1 MEESKTSKNEN
12 HEPKKNAW
20 AFSEESKAVKVITN
34 QTLKARNDK
43 SIKEI
48 GTNSPNKN
56 TSKKNKQN
64 DICIE
69 KTEVKSCKV
78 NAASV
83 PGPKDL
89 GLVLRDQ
96 SHCKAKKSPS
106 SPVKAEKLPVSQAKV
121 ERAPILQAKAEK
133 SPKSPNSPVKT
144 EKASSLQATAAEK
157 TLNSQR
163 KAEKAPGSQMKSEK
177 VPSLPTEAEKVP
189 GLLLKENMGQTE
201 LQKIGKKIPS
211 PITSLDKVNI
221 GVAEGIKSALENSQ
235 PPQKQQT
242 CTDNTGDSDDSAS
255 GTEDISDDL
264 SKTKNDESNKENSSE
279 MDYLEN
285 ATVIDESTLT
295 PEQRL
300 GLKQAEER
308 LERDHIFRLEK
319 RSPEYTNCRYLCKL
333 CLIHIENIQGAHK
346 HIKEKRHKKNILEKQ
361 EESELRSLPPPSPAH
376 LAALSVAV
384 IELAKEQGIT
394 DDDLRVRQE
403 IVEEMSKV
411 VTAFLPE
418 CSLRLYGS
426 SLTKFALKS
435 SDVNIDIKFPPKMN
449 HPDLLI
455 QVLGILKKS
464 VLYLDV
470 ESDFH
475 AKVPVVVCR
484 DRKSGLLCRV
494 SAGNDMACLTTD
506 LLAALG
512 KMEPVFIPLVLAFRY
527 WAKLC
532 YIDSQT
538 DGGIPSY
545 CFALMVMFFLQQRKH
560 PLLPCLL
567 GSWIEGFDP
576 KRMDD
581 FQLKGIVEEKFV
593 KWEYN
598 SSSATEKNSIAEEN
612 KAKADQPKDDTK
624 KTETDNQ
631 SNAMKEKHGKS
642 PLTLETPNQVSLG
655 QLWLELLKFYTLDFA
670 LEEYVICV
678 RIQDILTR
686 ENKNW
691 PKRRIAIEDPFSVKR
706 NVARSLN
713 SQLVY
718 EYVVERF
725 RAAYR
730 YFACPQR
737 KGGNKSSVDSMKKE
751 KGKISNK
758 KPMKSDHM
766 ASACCILL
774 GESTEKINAEGGQPG
789 KYDEVECTS
798 QRCITEDDNLL
809 INELDLSEHGQE
821 SSPLSTNEGS
831 ELAPKSIKKQDVLAP
846 SETCL
851 KKECSQCNCVVY
863 KSPEPDESAGTDCR
877 SDLERESS
885 HTCYTCTDTST
896 TSCNCKATEDAS
908 DLNDDDSHPTQELYY
923 VFDKFILTSGK
934 PPTIVCSI
942 CKKDGHSKNDCPED
956 FRKIDLKPLPPMT
969 NRFREILDLV
979 CKRCFDELSPP
990 FSEQHNREQILI
1002 GLEKFIQK
1010 EYDEKARLCLFGS
1023 SKNGFGFRDSDLDIC
1038 MTLEGHENAEKLN
1051 CKEIIENLAKILKRH
1066 PGLRNIL
1073 PITTAK
1079 VPIVKFEHRRSGL
1092 EGDISLYNTLAQHN
1106 TRMLATYAAIDPR
1119 VQYLG
1124 YTMKVFAKRC
1134 DIGDASRGSLSSYA
1148 YILMVLYFLQQRKPP
1163 VIPVLQEIFD
1173 GKQIPQRM
1181 VDGWNAFFFDKTEE
1195 LKKRLPSLGKNTE
1208 TLGELWLGL
1217 LRFYTE
1223 EFDFKEYVISIRQK
1237 KLLTTFE
1244 KQWTSKCIAIE
1255 DPFDLNH
1262 NLGAGVSRKMTNF
1275 IMKAFIN
1282 GRKLFGTP
1290 FYPLIG
1296 REAEYFFDS
1305 RVLTDGELAPN
1316 DRCCRVCG
1324 KIGHYMKDCPKR
1336 RSSLLFR
1343 LKKKDSEEEKEGN
1356 EEEKDSRDLV
1366 DPRDLHDTRDF
1377 RDPRDLRCFICGDA
1391 GHVRRECPEVK
1402 LARQRNS
1409 SVAAAQLVRNLVN
1422 AQQVAGSSQ
1431 QQGDQSIRTRQS
1443 SECSDS
1449 PSYSPQPQPFP
1460 QNSSQSTAITQAPS
1474 QPGSQPKLGPP
1485 QQGAQPPHQVQM
1497 PMYNFP
1503 QSPPTQYSPMHNMGL
1518 LPMHPLQ
1525 IPAPSWP
1532 IHGPVIHSAPGSA
1545 PSNIGL
1551 NDPSII
1557 FAQPAA
1563 RPVAIPSSSHDG
1575 HWPRTVAP
1583 NSLVNNGTVG
1593 NSEPGFPGLNP
1604 PIPWEHA
1611 PRPHFPLVPASWPY
1625 GLHQNFMHQ
1634 GNARFQHNKPFYTQ
1648 GTIAYIFVNG
1658 LDGFC
1663 SGSRSLCKSQDLRV
1677 KIYEFSKHL
1686 LREHTCYVSDCAWCL
1701 LLKN

>member
-1 MEESKTSKNEN
+1 MEESKTSENEN

-20 AFSEESKAVKVITN
+20 ALSEESKAVKFITN

-48 GTNSPNKN
+48 GTNSPNRN
-56 TSKKNKQN
+56 SSKKNKQN

-96 SHCKAKKSPS
+96 SHCKAKKSPN
-106 SPVKAEKLPVSQAKV
+106 SPVKAEKVPVSQAKV
-121 ERAPILQAKAEK
+121 ERAPSLQAKTEK
-133 SPKSPNSPVKT
+133 SPKSLNSPVKT
-144 EKASSLQATAAEK
+144 EKAPSSQATAAEK

-163 KAEKAPGSQMKSEK
+163 RAEKAPGSQMKSEK
-177 VPSLPTEAEKVP
+177 VPSLPAEAEKVP
-189 GLLLKENMGQTE
+189 ILLLKENMRQTE
-201 LQKIGKKIPS
+201 LQLIGKKIPS
-211 PITSLDKVNI
+211 SFTSLDKVNI
-221 GVAEGIKSALENSQ
+221 DVAEGEKSAHENSQ
-235 PPQKQQT
+235 QSQKQRT

-264 SKTKNDESNKENSSE
+264 SKMKNDESNKENSSE

-319 RSPEYTNCRYLCKL
+319 
-333 CLIHIENIQGAHK
+333 
-346 HIKEKRHKKNILEKQ
+346 EKQ
-361 EESELRSLPPPSPAH
+361 EESELRSLPPPSLAH

-411 VTAFLPE
+411 ITAFLPE

-464 VLYLDV
+464 VLYVDV

-475 AKVPVVVCR
+475 AKVPVVVCK

-512 KMEPVFIPLVLAFRY
+512 KMEPVFTPLALAFRY

-545 CFALMVMFFLQQRKH
+545 CFALMVMFFLQQRKP

-642 PLTLETPNQVSLG
+642 PLTLGTPNQVSLG

-691 PKRRIAIEDPFSVKR
+691 PKRRIAIEDPFSIKR

-725 RAAYR
+725 RATYR

-737 KGGNKSSVDSMKKE
+737 KGENKPTVDSMKKE

-758 KPMKSDHM
+758 KPVKSENM
-766 ASACCILL
+766 ASSCCILL
-774 GESTEKINAEGGQPG
+774 GESTEKISAERGQPD
-789 KYDEVECTS
+789 KYEEMECTS

-809 INELDLSEHGQE
+809 INELDLAEHGQE
-821 SSPLSTNEGS
+821 SSSLSTSESS
-831 ELAPKSIKKQDVLAP
+831 ELEPKSIKKQDVLVP
-846 SETCL
+846 SETCF
-851 KKECSQCNCVVY
+851 KKELTQCNCIDC
-863 KSPEPDESAGTDCR
+863 KSPEPDESAGTGCR
-877 SDLERESS
+877 SNLETESS
-885 HTCYTCTDTST
+885 HHILCTDTSA

-908 DLNDDDSHPTQELYY
+908 DLNDDDNHPTQELYF

-942 CKKDGHSKNDCPED
+942 CKKDGHSKNDCPDD

-1356 EEEKDSRDLV
+1356 EEEKDSRDLL

-1422 AQQVAGSSQ
+1422 AQQVAGSAQ

-1460 QNSSQSTAITQAPS
+1460 QNSTQSTAITQPPS
-1474 QPGSQPKLGPP
+1474 QPGSQSKLGPP

-1503 QSPPTQYSPMHNMGL
+1503 QSPPAQYSPMHNMGL

-1634 GNARFQHNKPFYTQ
+1634 GNARFQPNKPFYTQ
-1648 GTIAYIFVNG
+1648 AGLPMHSNQPILLSQGYPYLNVSYIQQ
-1658 LDGFC
+1658 
-1663 SGSRSLCKSQDLRV
+1663 K
-1677 KIYEFSKHL
+1677 K
-1686 LREHTCYVSDCAWCL
+1686 
-1701 LLKN
+1701 

>member
-1 MEESKTSKNEN
+1 MEDSKASKNEN

-20 AFSEESKAVKVITN
+20 AISN
-34 QTLKARNDK
+34 QTLKTRNDK

-48 GTNSPNKN
+48 GTSSPNKN
-56 TSKKNKQN
+56 SSKKNKQN

-69 KTEVKSCKV
+69 KTEAKSCKV
-78 NAASV
+78 NAANV
-83 PGPKDL
+83 AIPKDL

-96 SHCKAKKSPS
+96 SHCKTKKSPN
-106 SPVKAEKLPVSQAKV
+106 SPVKAEKIPVS
-121 ERAPILQAKAEK
+121 QAKAEK

-144 EKASSLQATAAEK
+144 EKTPSSQATATEK
-157 TLNSQR
+157 ALSSQR
-163 KAEKAPGSQMKSEK
+163 KTEKVPSSQMKSEK
-177 VPSLPTEAEKVP
+177 VLGSPVEPEKVP
-189 GLLLKENMGQTE
+189 SLLSKENMRRTE
-201 LQKIGKKIPS
+201 LQQIGKKIPS
-211 PITSLDKVNI
+211 SFTSLDKVNI
-221 GVAEGIKSALENSQ
+221 DVVEGGKSVLENS
-235 PPQKQQT
+235 PLSQKQQA
-242 CTDNTGDSDDSAS
+242 CADNTGDSDDSAS
-255 GTEDISDDL
+255 GIEDIADDL
-264 SKTKNDESNKENSSE
+264 SKMKNDDSNKENSSE

-285 ATVIDESTLT
+285 ATVIDESALT

-361 EESELRSLPPPSPAH
+361 EESELRSLPPPTPAH

-384 IELAKEQGIT
+384 IELAKEHGIT

-411 VTAFLPE
+411 ITTFLPE

-426 SLTKFALKS
+426 SLTKFALKN
-435 SDVNIDIKFPPKMN
+435 SDVNIDIKFPPRMN

-464 VLYLDV
+464 VLYIDV

-475 AKVPVVVCR
+475 AKVPVVVCK

-512 KMEPVFIPLVLAFRY
+512 KMEPVFTPLVLAFRY

-545 CFALMVMFFLQQRKH
+545 CFALMVMFFLQQRKP

-642 PLTLETPNQVSLG
+642 PLTLGTPNQVSLG

-737 KGGNKSSVDSMKKE
+737 KGGNKSVDSMKKE

-758 KPMKSDHM
+758 KSVKSDNM
-766 ASACCILL
+766 ASNCCILL
-774 GESTEKINAEGGQPG
+774 GESTEKINAGRGQPD
-789 KYDEVECTS
+789 KYEMECTS
-798 QRCITEDDNLL
+798 QRCITEDDSLL
-809 INELDLSEHGQE
+809 VNELALAELGRE
-821 SSPLSTNEGS
+821 SSCLSTSKDS
-831 ELAPKSIKKQDVLAP
+831 ELEPKSIKKQDDLAP

-851 KKECSQCNCVVY
+851 KKELSQCNCIDY
-863 KSPEPDESAGTDCR
+863 KSPDPSESAVTDCR
-877 SDLERESS
+877 SNTETESS
-885 HTCYTCTDTST
+885 HQIVSTDTSA

-908 DLNDDDSHPTQELYY
+908 DLNDDDNHPTQELYY

-1336 RSSLLFR
+1336 RR
-1343 LKKKDSEEEKEGN
+1343 LKKKDSEEEKDGN

-1366 DPRDLHDTRDF
+1366 DPRDLHDSREF

-1422 AQQVAGSSQ
+1422 AQQVAGSAQ

-1460 QNSSQSTAITQAPS
+1460 QNTSQSAAITQSPS

-1485 QQGAQPPHQVQM
+1485 QQGTQTPHQVQM

-1503 QSPPTQYSPMHNMGL
+1503 QSPPAQYSPMHNMGL

-1545 PSNIGL
+1545 PSNITL

-1563 RPVAIPSSSHDG
+1563 RPVAIPNSSHDG

-1583 NSLVNNGTVG
+1583 NSLVNN
-1593 NSEPGFPGLNP
+1593 EPGFPGLNP

-1634 GNARFQHNKPFYTQ
+1634 GNARFQPNKPFYTQ
-1648 GTIAYIFVNG
+1648 DRCATRR
-1658 LDGFC
+1658 C
-1663 SGSRSLCKSQDLRV
+1663 
-1677 KIYEFSKHL
+1677 
-1686 LREHTCYVSDCAWCL
+1686 RERCPHPPRGNVSE
-1701 LLKN
+1701 

>member
-1 MEESKTSKNEN
+1 N
-12 HEPKKNAW
+12 PK
-20 AFSEESKAVKVITN
+20 SSN
-34 QTLKARNDK
+34 QTLTLLND
-43 SIKEI
+43 
-48 GTNSPNKN
+48 
-56 TSKKNKQN
+56 
-64 DICIE
+64 D
-69 KTEVKSCKV
+69 
-78 NAASV
+78 
-83 PGPKDL
+83 
-89 GLVLRDQ
+89 
-96 SHCKAKKSPS
+96 
-106 SPVKAEKLPVSQAKV
+106 
-121 ERAPILQAKAEK
+121 
-133 SPKSPNSPVKT
+133 
-144 EKASSLQATAAEK
+144 
-157 TLNSQR
+157 
-163 KAEKAPGSQMKSEK
+163 
-177 VPSLPTEAEKVP
+177 
-189 GLLLKENMGQTE
+189 
-201 LQKIGKKIPS
+201 
-211 PITSLDKVNI
+211 
-221 GVAEGIKSALENSQ
+221 
-235 PPQKQQT
+235 
-242 CTDNTGDSDDSAS
+242 
-255 GTEDISDDL
+255 
-264 SKTKNDESNKENSSE
+264 SNKENSSE
-279 MDYLEN
+279 MEYLEN
-285 ATVIDESTLT
+285 ATVIDESALT

-361 EESELRSLPPPSPAH
+361 EESELRSLPPPTPAH

-384 IELAKEQGIT
+384 IELAKEHGIT

-411 VTAFLPE
+411 ITTFLPE

-426 SLTKFALKS
+426 SLTKFALKN
-435 SDVNIDIKFPPKMN
+435 SDVNIDIKFPPRVSNMKN
-449 HPDLLI
+449 LFLL
-455 QVLGILKKS
+455 
-464 VLYLDV
+464 LYIDV

-475 AKVPVVVCR
+475 AKVPVVVCK

-512 KMEPVFIPLVLAFRY
+512 KLEPVFTPLVLAFRY

-545 CFALMVMFFLQQRKH
+545 CFALMVMFFLQQRKP

-598 SSSATEKNSIAEEN
+598 SSS
-612 KAKADQPKDDTK
+612 
-624 KTETDNQ
+624 
-631 SNAMKEKHGKS
+631 S
-642 PLTLETPNQVSLG
+642 PLTLGTPNQVSLG

-737 KGGNKSSVDSMKKE
+737 KGGNKSTVNSMKKE

-758 KPMKSDHM
+758 KPVKSENM
-766 ASACCILL
+766 ASSCCILL
-774 GESTEKINAEGGQPG
+774 GESTEKINAERGQPD
-789 KYDEVECTS
+789 KYDEMECTS
-798 QRCITEDDNLL
+798 QRCITEDDSLL
-809 INELDLSEHGQE
+809 VNELDLAELGQE
-821 SSPLSTNEGS
+821 SCLSTGEGS
-831 ELAPKSIKKQDVLAP
+831 ELEPKSNKKQDDLAP

-851 KKECSQCNCVVY
+851 KKELSQCNCIDY
-863 KSPEPDESAGTDCR
+863 KSPDPDESVGTDCR
-877 SDLERESS
+877 LLDYFF
-885 HTCYTCTDTST
+885 T
-896 TSCNCKATEDAS
+896 
-908 DLNDDDSHPTQELYY
+908 
-923 VFDKFILTSGK
+923 F
-934 PPTIVCSI
+934 
-942 CKKDGHSKNDCPED
+942 D

-1010 EYDEKARLCLFGS
+1010 EYDGILCLFGS

-1343 LKKKDSEEEKEGN
+1343 LKKKDSEEEKDGN

-1366 DPRDLHDTRDF
+1366 DPRDLHDTREF

-1409 SVAAAQLVRNLVN
+1409 SVA
-1422 AQQVAGSSQ
+1422 G
-1431 QQGDQSIRTRQS
+1431 
-1443 SECSDS
+1443 
-1449 PSYSPQPQPFP
+1449 
-1460 QNSSQSTAITQAPS
+1460 
-1474 QPGSQPKLGPP
+1474 K
-1485 QQGAQPPHQVQM
+1485 
-1497 PMYNFP
+1497 
-1503 QSPPTQYSPMHNMGL
+1503 
-1518 LPMHPLQ
+1518 
-1525 IPAPSWP
+1525 
-1532 IHGPVIHSAPGSA
+1532 
-1545 PSNIGL
+1545 
-1551 NDPSII
+1551 
-1557 FAQPAA
+1557 
-1563 RPVAIPSSSHDG
+1563 
-1575 HWPRTVAP
+1575 
-1583 NSLVNNGTVG
+1583 
-1593 NSEPGFPGLNP
+1593 
-1604 PIPWEHA
+1604 
-1611 PRPHFPLVPASWPY
+1611 
-1625 GLHQNFMHQ
+1625 
-1634 GNARFQHNKPFYTQ
+1634 
-1648 GTIAYIFVNG
+1648 
-1658 LDGFC
+1658 
-1663 SGSRSLCKSQDLRV
+1663 
-1677 KIYEFSKHL
+1677 
-1686 LREHTCYVSDCAWCL
+1686 
-1701 LLKN
+1701 

>member
-221 GVAEGIKSALENSQ
+221 GVAEGVKSALENSQ

-567 GSWIEGFDP
+567 GSW
-576 KRMDD
+576 
-581 FQLKGIVEEKFV
+581 
-593 KWEYN
+593 
-598 SSSATEKNSIAEEN
+598 
-612 KAKADQPKDDTK
+612 
-624 KTETDNQ
+624 
-631 SNAMKEKHGKS
+631 S

-1066 PGLRNIL
+1066 SGLRNIL

-1336 RSSLLFR
+1336 RR

-1648 GTIAYIFVNG
+1648 DRCAARR
-1658 LDGFC
+1658 C
-1663 SGSRSLCKSQDLRV
+1663 
-1677 KIYEFSKHL
+1677 
-1686 LREHTCYVSDCAWCL
+1686 RERCPHPPRGNVSE
-1701 LLKN
+1701 

>member
-20 AFSEESKAVKVITN
+20 ALSEESKAVKVISN

-48 GTNSPNKN
+48 GTSSPSRNS
-56 TSKKNKQN
+56 SKKNKQN

-83 PGPKDL
+83 ASPKDL

-96 SHCKAKKSPS
+96 SHCKTKKSPN
-106 SPVKAEKLPVSQAKV
+106 SPVKAEKLPVSQAK
-121 ERAPILQAKAEK
+121 AEK
-133 SPKSPNSPVKT
+133 SPKSSNSPVKT
-144 EKASSLQATAAEK
+144 EKTSSSQAIAAEK
-157 TLNSQR
+157 ALSSQR
-163 KAEKAPGSQMKSEK
+163 KTEKVPIAQMKSEK
-177 VPSLPTEAEKVP
+177 VPGSLTEPEKAPSLP
-189 GLLLKENMGQTE
+189 LKENMRQIE
-201 LQKIGKKIPS
+201 LQQIGRKIPS
-211 PITSLDKVNI
+211 SFTSLDKVNI
-221 GVAEGIKSALENSQ
+221 DVVEGEKSALENSPQ
-235 PPQKQQT
+235 SQKQQA

-255 GTEDISDDL
+255 GIEDISDDL
-264 SKTKNDESNKENSSE
+264 SKMKNDESNKENSSE

-285 ATVIDESTLT
+285 ATVIDESALT

-384 IELAKEQGIT
+384 IELAKEHGIT

-411 VTAFLPE
+411 ITTFLPE

-435 SDVNIDIKFPPKMN
+435 SDVNIDIKFPPRMN

-464 VLYLDV
+464 VLYIDV

-475 AKVPVVVCR
+475 AKVPVVVCK

-512 KMEPVFIPLVLAFRY
+512 KTEPVFTPLVLAFRY

-545 CFALMVMFFLQQRKH
+545 CFALMVMFFLQQRKP

-567 GSWIEGFDP
+567 GSW
-576 KRMDD
+576 
-581 FQLKGIVEEKFV
+581 
-593 KWEYN
+593 
-598 SSSATEKNSIAEEN
+598 
-612 KAKADQPKDDTK
+612 
-624 KTETDNQ
+624 
-631 SNAMKEKHGKS
+631 S
-642 PLTLETPNQVSLG
+642 PLTLGTPNQVSLG

-737 KGGNKSSVDSMKKE
+737 KGGNKSTVDSMKKE

-758 KPMKSDHM
+758 KPVKSDNM
-766 ASACCILL
+766 ASSCCILH
-774 GESTEKINAEGGQPG
+774 GESTEKINAERGQPD
-789 KYDEVECTS
+789 KYDEMECTS
-798 QRCITEDDNLL
+798 QRCITEDDSLL
-809 INELDLSEHGQE
+809 VNELDLAELGQE
-821 SSPLSTNEGS
+821 SSSLSTSGGS
-831 ELAPKSIKKQDVLAP
+831 ELEPKSIKKQDDLAP

-851 KKECSQCNCVVY
+851 KKELSQCNCIGY
-863 KSPEPDESAGTDCR
+863 KSPAPDESSGTDCQ
-877 SDLERESS
+877 SNIETESS
-885 HTCYTCTDTST
+885 HQIVSTDTSA

-908 DLNDDDSHPTQELYY
+908 DFNDDDNHPTQELYY

-1343 LKKKDSEEEKEGN
+1343 LKKKDSEEEKDGN
-1356 EEEKDSRDLV
+1356 EEEKDSRDLL
-1366 DPRDLHDTRDF
+1366 DPRDLHDTREF

-1422 AQQVAGSSQ
+1422 AQQVAGSAQ
-1431 QQGDQSIRTRQS
+1431 QQGDQSVRTRQS

-1460 QNSSQSTAITQAPS
+1460 QNSSQSAAITQSPS

-1503 QSPPTQYSPMHNMGL
+1503 QSPPAQYSPMHNMGL

-1563 RPVAIPSSSHDG
+1563 RPVAIPNSSHDG

-1634 GNARFQHNKPFYTQ
+1634 GNARFQPNKPFYTQ
-1648 GTIAYIFVNG
+1648 AGLPMHSNQPILLSQGYPYLNVSYIQQ
-1658 LDGFC
+1658 
-1663 SGSRSLCKSQDLRV
+1663 K
-1677 KIYEFSKHL
+1677 K
-1686 LREHTCYVSDCAWCL
+1686 
-1701 LLKN
+1701 

>member
-1 MEESKTSKNEN
+1 MEEPKTSKNEN
-12 HEPKKNAW
+12 HEPKKNIIC
-20 AFSEESKAVKVITN
+20 EESKAVKVITN

-43 SIKEI
+43 SIKEF
-48 GTNSPNKN
+48 GTSSPNRN
-56 TSKKNKQN
+56 SNKKTKQN

-69 KTEVKSCKV
+69 KTDVKSCKV
-78 NAASV
+78 NASSV

-96 SHCKAKKSPS
+96 SHCKAKKLPNSP
-106 SPVKAEKLPVSQAKV
+106 
-121 ERAPILQAKAEK
+121 IKAEK
-133 SPKSPNSPVKT
+133 SSISQTKLEKVSTLQTKAERSPKSPHLPVKV
-144 EKASSLQATAAEK
+144 EK
-157 TLNSQR
+157 TLCSPAATIAAKVLNSQ
-163 KAEKAPGSQMKSEK
+163 KKEEKVSPSQMKSEK
-177 VPSLPTEAEKVP
+177 MFSSPAEPEKLPN
-189 GLLLKENMGQTE
+189 LLLKENIQQAE
-201 LQKIGKKIPS
+201 LQQSGKKVPS
-211 PITSLDKVNI
+211 SSTPVNKVNTEVVQGEKSLDK
-221 GVAEGIKSALENSQ
+221 
-235 PPQKQQT
+235 KQQT
-242 CTDNTGDSDDSAS
+242 RTDNTGDSDDSTS
-255 GTEDISDDL
+255 GIEDISDDL

-376 LAALSVAV
+376 LAALSTAV
-384 IELAKEQGIT
+384 VELAKEQGIT
-394 DDDLRVRQE
+394 DDDLKVRQE

-411 VTAFLPE
+411 ITAFLPE

-435 SDVNIDIKFPPKMN
+435 SDVNIDIKFPSKMN

-464 VLYLDV
+464 VLYIDV

-475 AKVPVVVCR
+475 AKVPVVVCK

-494 SAGNDMACLTTD
+494 SAGNDMACLTTE

-512 KMEPVFIPLVLAFRY
+512 KMEPVFTPLVLAFRY

-545 CFALMVMFFLQQRKH
+545 CFALMVMFFLQQRKP

-581 FQLKGIVEEKFV
+581 FQLKGIIEEKFV

-598 SSSATEKNSIAEEN
+598 SSCATEKNSVTDEN
-612 KAKADQPKDDTK
+612 KAKSDQPKDDTK
-624 KTETDNQ
+624 KTGTDNQ
-631 SNAMKEKHGKS
+631 SYAMKEKHGKS
-642 PLTLETPNQVSLG
+642 PLTLEIPNPVSLG

-678 RIQDILTR
+678 RIQDIITR

-691 PKRRIAIEDPFSVKR
+691 PKRRIAIEDPYSFKR

-737 KGGNKSSVDSMKKE
+737 KGGNKSTVDFKKKE
-751 KGKISNK
+751 KGKIISK
-758 KPMKSDHM
+758 KPVKSDSM
-766 ASACCILL
+766 ATNCCILH
-774 GESTEKINAEGGQPG
+774 GENTEKVHAERGQPD
-789 KYDEVECTS
+789 KYDEMESTS
-798 QRCITEDDNLL
+798 QRCIIDNDNLL
-809 INELDLSEHGQE
+809 ANDRSLPDHGQE
-821 SSPLSTNEGS
+821 SSLTTASKRS
-831 ELAPKSIKKQDVLAP
+831 ELEPKSVMKQGDLAP
-846 SETCL
+846 SETL
-851 KKECSQCNCVVY
+851 KKELSQCNCSGSPDPD
-863 KSPEPDESAGTDCR
+863 KSARMDSR
-877 SDLERESS
+877 SNLETKSS
-885 HTCYTCTDTST
+885 HQIVCTDITT
-896 TSCNCKATEDAS
+896 TSCNCKTAEVTF
-908 DLNDDDSHPTQELYY
+908 DLNDDENLPSQELHY

-1002 GLEKFIQK
+1002 GLEKFIQR

-1051 CKEIIENLAKILKRH
+1051 CKEIIESLAKILKRH

-1208 TLGELWLGL
+1208 SLGELWLGL

-1336 RSSLLFR
+1336 KSSLLFR

-1356 EEEKDSRDLV
+1356 EEEKDSRDVL
-1366 DPRDLHDTRDF
+1366 DS

-1391 GHVRRECPEVK
+1391 GHIRRECPEVK

-1422 AQQVAGSSQ
+1422 AQQVAGSAQ
-1431 QQGDQSIRTRQS
+1431 PQGEQSMRTRQS

-1460 QNSSQSTAITQAPS
+1460 QNSSQSAAITPSPS

-1497 PMYNFP
+1497 PLYNFP
-1503 QSPPTQYSPMHNMGL
+1503 QSPPAQYSPMHNMGL

-1525 IPAPSWP
+1525 IPTPSWP

-1583 NSLVNNGTVG
+1583 NSLVNNGAVG
-1593 NSEPGFPGLNP
+1593 NSEPRFRGLNP

-1634 GNARFQHNKPFYTQ
+1634 GNARFQPNKPFYTQ
-1648 GTIAYIFVNG
+1648 AGLPMHSQQPILLSQGYPYLNVSYIQQ
-1658 LDGFC
+1658 
-1663 SGSRSLCKSQDLRV
+1663 K
-1677 KIYEFSKHL
+1677 K
-1686 LREHTCYVSDCAWCL
+1686 
-1701 LLKN
+1701 

>member
-1 MEESKTSKNEN
+1 MEESKTSENEN

-20 AFSEESKAVKVITN
+20 ALSEESKAVKVITN
-34 QTLKARNDK
+34 QTLKAKNDK
-43 SIKEI
+43 STKEI
-48 GTNSPNKN
+48 GTNSPNRN
-56 TSKKNKQN
+56 SSKKNKQN

-83 PGPKDL
+83 PGKD
-89 GLVLRDQ
+89 LVLRDQ
-96 SHCKAKKSPS
+96 SHCKAKKSPN
-106 SPVKAEKLPVSQAKV
+106 SPAKAEKLPASQAKV
-121 ERAPILQAKAEK
+121 ERAPSLQAKTEK
-133 SPKSPNSPVKT
+133 PSKSPNSPVKT
-144 EKASSLQATAAEK
+144 EKTPSSQAIVAEK

-163 KAEKAPGSQMKSEK
+163 KAEKALGSQMKSEK
-177 VPSLPTEAEKVP
+177 VPSLPAEAEKVP
-189 GLLLKENMGQTE
+189 NLLLKENMRQTE
-201 LQKIGKKIPS
+201 LQHIGKKIPS
-211 PITSLDKVNI
+211 SFTSLNKVNT
-221 GVAEGIKSALENSQ
+221 GVAEEEKSAVENSQ
-235 PPQKQQT
+235 RPQKQQT

-264 SKTKNDESNKENSSE
+264 SKMKSDESNKENSSE

-394 DDDLRVRQE
+394 DDDLKVRQE

-411 VTAFLPE
+411 ITTFLPE

-464 VLYLDV
+464 VLYVDV

-475 AKVPVVVCR
+475 AKVPVVVCK

-512 KMEPVFIPLVLAFRY
+512 KMEPVFTPLVLAFRY

-545 CFALMVMFFLQQRKH
+545 CFALMVMFFLQQRKP

-598 SSSATEKNSIAEEN
+598 SSSATERNSVAEEN

-624 KTETDNQ
+624 KTETTNQ
-631 SNAMKEKHGKS
+631 SNARKEKYGKS
-642 PLTLETPNQVSLG
+642 PLTLETPNRVSLG

-678 RIQDILTR
+678 RIKDILTR

-691 PKRRIAIEDPFSVKR
+691 PKRRIAIEDPFSIKR

-730 YFACPQR
+730 YFACPQK
-737 KGGNKSSVDSMKKE
+737 KGGNKSTVDSMKKE
-751 KGKISNK
+751 KGKISSK
-758 KPMKSDHM
+758 KPVKTETV
-766 ASACCILL
+766 ASSCCTLL
-774 GESTEKINAEGGQPG
+774 GESTEKVNAGRGQPD
-789 KYDEVECTS
+789 KYEMEGTS
-798 QRCITEDDNLL
+798 QRCITEADNLL
-809 INELDLSEHGQE
+809 VNELDLAERGQE
-821 SSPLSTNEGS
+821 SSSLSAGEDS
-831 ELAPKSIKKQDVLAP
+831 ELEPKSIKNQDVLAP
-846 SETCL
+846 SETCF
-851 KKECSQCNCVVY
+851 KKDFSQYNCIDY
-863 KSPEPDESAGTDCR
+863 KSPEPDESSGTDCK
-877 SDLERESS
+877 SNLETEHS
-885 HTCYTCTDTST
+885 HQIVCTDTSA

-908 DLNDDDSHPTQELYY
+908 DPNDDDNHPIQELYY

-1336 RSSLLFR
+1336 RR
-1343 LKKKDSEEEKEGN
+1343 L
-1356 EEEKDSRDLV
+1356 
-1366 DPRDLHDTRDF
+1366 
-1377 RDPRDLRCFICGDA
+1377 A
-1391 GHVRRECPEVK
+1391 
-1402 LARQRNS
+1402 
-1409 SVAAAQLVRNLVN
+1409 
-1422 AQQVAGSSQ
+1422 
-1431 QQGDQSIRTRQS
+1431 
-1443 SECSDS
+1443 
-1449 PSYSPQPQPFP
+1449 
-1460 QNSSQSTAITQAPS
+1460 
-1474 QPGSQPKLGPP
+1474 
-1485 QQGAQPPHQVQM
+1485 
-1497 PMYNFP
+1497 
-1503 QSPPTQYSPMHNMGL
+1503 
-1518 LPMHPLQ
+1518 
-1525 IPAPSWP
+1525 
-1532 IHGPVIHSAPGSA
+1532 
-1545 PSNIGL
+1545 
-1551 NDPSII
+1551 ND
-1557 FAQPAA
+1557 
-1563 RPVAIPSSSHDG
+1563 
-1575 HWPRTVAP
+1575 
-1583 NSLVNNGTVG
+1583 
-1593 NSEPGFPGLNP
+1593 
-1604 PIPWEHA
+1604 
-1611 PRPHFPLVPASWPY
+1611 
-1625 GLHQNFMHQ
+1625 
-1634 GNARFQHNKPFYTQ
+1634 
-1648 GTIAYIFVNG
+1648 
-1658 LDGFC
+1658 
-1663 SGSRSLCKSQDLRV
+1663 
-1677 KIYEFSKHL
+1677 
-1686 LREHTCYVSDCAWCL
+1686 YVSTL
-1701 LLKN
+1701 

>member
-1 MEESKTSKNEN
+1 MEDSKASKNEN

-20 AFSEESKAVKVITN
+20 AISN
-34 QTLKARNDK
+34 QTLKTRNDK

-48 GTNSPNKN
+48 GTSSPNKN
-56 TSKKNKQN
+56 SSKKNKQN

-69 KTEVKSCKV
+69 KTEAKSCKV
-78 NAASV
+78 NAANV
-83 PGPKDL
+83 AIPKDL

-96 SHCKAKKSPS
+96 SHCKTKKSPN
-106 SPVKAEKLPVSQAKV
+106 SPVKAEKIPVS
-121 ERAPILQAKAEK
+121 QAKAEK

-144 EKASSLQATAAEK
+144 EKTPSSQATATEK
-157 TLNSQR
+157 ALSSQR
-163 KAEKAPGSQMKSEK
+163 KTEKVPSSQMKSEK
-177 VPSLPTEAEKVP
+177 VLGSPVEPEKVP
-189 GLLLKENMGQTE
+189 SLLSKENMRRTE
-201 LQKIGKKIPS
+201 LQQIGKKIPS
-211 PITSLDKVNI
+211 SFTSLDKVNI
-221 GVAEGIKSALENSQ
+221 DVVEGGKSVLENS
-235 PPQKQQT
+235 PLSQKQQA
-242 CTDNTGDSDDSAS
+242 CADNTGDSDDSAS
-255 GTEDISDDL
+255 GIEDIADDL
-264 SKTKNDESNKENSSE
+264 SKMKNDDSNKENSSE

-285 ATVIDESTLT
+285 ATVIDESALT

-361 EESELRSLPPPSPAH
+361 EESELRSLPPPTPAH

-384 IELAKEQGIT
+384 IELAKEHGIT

-411 VTAFLPE
+411 ITTFLPE

-426 SLTKFALKS
+426 SLTKFALKN
-435 SDVNIDIKFPPKMN
+435 SDVNIDIKFPPRMN

-464 VLYLDV
+464 VLYIDV

-475 AKVPVVVCR
+475 AKVPVVVCK

-512 KMEPVFIPLVLAFRY
+512 KMEPVFTPLVLAFRY

-545 CFALMVMFFLQQRKH
+545 CFALMVMFFLQQRKP

-642 PLTLETPNQVSLG
+642 PLTLGTPNQVSLG

-737 KGGNKSSVDSMKKE
+737 KGGNKSVDSMKKE

-758 KPMKSDHM
+758 KSVKSDNM
-766 ASACCILL
+766 ASNCCILL
-774 GESTEKINAEGGQPG
+774 GESTEKINAGRGQPD
-789 KYDEVECTS
+789 KYEMECTS
-798 QRCITEDDNLL
+798 QRCITEDDSLL
-809 INELDLSEHGQE
+809 VNELALAELGRE
-821 SSPLSTNEGS
+821 SSCLSTSKDS
-831 ELAPKSIKKQDVLAP
+831 ELEPKSIKKQDDLAP

-851 KKECSQCNCVVY
+851 KKELSQCNCIDY
-863 KSPEPDESAGTDCR
+863 KSPDPSESAVTDCR
-877 SDLERESS
+877 SNTETESS
-885 HTCYTCTDTST
+885 HQIVSTDTSA

-908 DLNDDDSHPTQELYY
+908 DLNDDDNHPTQELYY

-1343 LKKKDSEEEKEGN
+1343 LKKKDSEEEKDGN

-1366 DPRDLHDTRDF
+1366 DPRDLHDSREF

-1422 AQQVAGSSQ
+1422 AQQVAGSAQ

-1460 QNSSQSTAITQAPS
+1460 QNTSQSAAITQSPS

-1485 QQGAQPPHQVQM
+1485 QQGTQTPHQVQM

-1503 QSPPTQYSPMHNMGL
+1503 QSPPAQYSPMHNMGL

-1545 PSNIGL
+1545 PSNITL

-1563 RPVAIPSSSHDG
+1563 RPVAIPNSSHDG

-1583 NSLVNNGTVG
+1583 NSLVNN
-1593 NSEPGFPGLNP
+1593 EPGFPGLNP

-1634 GNARFQHNKPFYTQ
+1634 GNARFQPNKPFYTQ
-1648 GTIAYIFVNG
+1648 AGLPMHSNQPILLSQGYPYLNVSYIQQ
-1658 LDGFC
+1658 
-1663 SGSRSLCKSQDLRV
+1663 K
-1677 KIYEFSKHL
+1677 K
-1686 LREHTCYVSDCAWCL
+1686 
-1701 LLKN
+1701 

>member
-1 MEESKTSKNEN
+1 MEESKISKNEN
-12 HEPKKNAW
+12 HEPKKSPW
-20 AFSEESKAVKVITN
+20 AISEDSKTVKVITN
-34 QTLKARNDK
+34 QTLKTRNDK
-43 SIKEI
+43 SVKEI
-48 GTNSPNKN
+48 VISSPNRN
-56 TSKKNKQN
+56 SSKKNKQN

-69 KTEVKSCKV
+69 KTDVKSCKV
-78 NAASV
+78 NIASI

-96 SHCKAKKSPS
+96 SHYKAK
-106 SPVKAEKLPVSQAKV
+106 
-121 ERAPILQAKAEK
+121 
-133 SPKSPNSPVKT
+133 KSPNSPVKT
-144 EKASSLQATAAEK
+144 EKIPVSQAKTEKAPSLQARAERSPKSPNSPMKTEKAPNSQATTAEK
-157 TLNSQR
+157 ALSSQR
-163 KAEKAPGSQMKSEK
+163 KAEKAPSSQMKSEK
-177 VPSLPTEAEKVP
+177 VPGSLPEAEKVP
-189 GLLLKENMGQTE
+189 SLSLKENMRRIE
-201 LQKIGKKIPS
+201 LQQIGKKIPS
-211 PITSLDKVNI
+211 SFSSVDKVNI
-221 GVAEGIKSALENSQ
+221 DVKGGEKSSLENLPSS
-235 PPQKQQT
+235 QKQQA

-255 GTEDISDDL
+255 GIEDILDDT
-264 SKTKNDESNKENSSE
+264 SKMKNDDSNKENSSE

-376 LAALSVAV
+376 LAALSIAV

-394 DDDLRVRQE
+394 DDDFRVRQE
-403 IVEEMSKV
+403 IVEEMAKV
-411 VTAFLPE
+411 ITASLPE

-426 SLTKFALKS
+426 SLTKFALKG

-455 QVLGILKKS
+455 QVLGILKKC
-464 VLYLDV
+464 VLYVDV

-475 AKVPVVVCR
+475 AKVPVVVCK

-512 KMEPVFIPLVLAFRY
+512 KMEPVFTPLVLAFRY

-545 CFALMVMFFLQQRKH
+545 CFALMVMFFLQQRKP

-567 GSWIEGFDP
+567 GNWIKGFDP

-593 KWEYN
+593 RWEYN
-598 SSSATEKNSIAEEN
+598 SNSATEKNSITEEN
-612 KAKADQPKDDTK
+612 KAKADQLKDDTK

-631 SNAMKEKHGKS
+631 SNTVKDKHGKS
-642 PLTLETPNQVSLG
+642 PLALEKPNQVSLG

-713 SQLVY
+713 SQLVF

-737 KGGNKSSVDSMKKE
+737 KDGNKSVDSVRKE
-751 KGKISNK
+751 KGKINSK
-758 KPMKSDHM
+758 KPVKSDNM
-766 ASACCILL
+766 TSSCCNQLV
-774 GESTEKINAEGGQPG
+774 ESSEKINAPSGQPDQHD
-789 KYDEVECTS
+789 KTERTS
-798 QRCITEDDNLL
+798 QRCVTEDGSLL
-809 INELDLSEHGQE
+809 VNELNLAEHRQE
-821 SSPLSTNEGS
+821 SSSLSTSESS
-831 ELAPKSIKKQDVLAP
+831 ELVPASVKKQDNLAP

-851 KKECSQCNCVVY
+851 KKELSESNCFNN
-863 KSPEPDESAGTDCR
+863 KSPDSDESADICCR
-877 SDLERESS
+877 SNLETENS
-885 HTCYTCTDTST
+885 HQIVCFDTSA

-908 DLNDDDSHPTQELYY
+908 DLHDDDNHPNQELYY

-979 CKRCFDELSPP
+979 CKKCFDELSPP
-990 FSEQHNREQILI
+990 SSEQHNREQILI

-1066 PGLRNIL
+1066 TGLRNIL

-1079 VPIVKFEHRRSGL
+1079 VPIVKFEHKRSGL

-1296 REAEYFFDS
+1296 READYFFDS

-1336 RSSLLFR
+1336 RR

-1356 EEEKDSRDLV
+1356 EEDKDSRDP
-1366 DPRDLHDTRDF
+1366 DSRDQHDSRDF
-1377 RDPRDLRCFICGDA
+1377 REPRDLRCFICGDS

-1402 LARQRNS
+1402 MARQRNS
-1409 SVAAAQLVRNLVN
+1409 GVAAAQLVRNLVN
-1422 AQQVAGSSQ
+1422 AQQVAGSVQ
-1431 QQGDQSIRTRQS
+1431 PQGDQTVRTRQS

-1460 QNSSQSTAITQAPS
+1460 QNSSQSPAITQPPS

-1503 QSPPTQYSPMHNMGL
+1503 QSPPAQYSPMHNMGL

-1545 PSNIGL
+1545 PSSIGL

-1563 RPVAIPSSSHDG
+1563 RPVAIPTSSHDG

-1593 NSEPGFPGLNP
+1593 NSAEPGFPGLNP

-1634 GNARFQHNKPFYTQ
+1634 GNARFQPNKPFYTQ
-1648 GTIAYIFVNG
+1648 AGLPMHSNQPILLSQGYPYLNVNYIQQ
-1658 LDGFC
+1658 
-1663 SGSRSLCKSQDLRV
+1663 K
-1677 KIYEFSKHL
+1677 K
-1686 LREHTCYVSDCAWCL
+1686 
-1701 LLKN
+1701 

>member
-20 AFSEESKAVKVITN
+20 ALSEESKTVKVITN
-34 QTLKARNDK
+34 QTLKARNEK

-48 GTNSPNKN
+48 GTSSPNRN
-56 TSKKNKQN
+56 SNKKNKQN
-64 DICIE
+64 DICID

-78 NAASV
+78 NAANV

-89 GLVLRDQ
+89 GLVLRDP
-96 SHCKAKKSPS
+96 SYCKAKKSPN
-106 SPVKAEKLPVSQAKV
+106 SPVRAEKVPVSQVKV
-121 ERAPILQAKAEK
+121 EKASSLQAKAEK

-144 EKASSLQATAAEK
+144 EKAPTSPAMVAEK
-157 TLNSQR
+157 VLGSQ
-163 KAEKAPGSQMKSEK
+163 KKSEKAPSSQMRSVKVLSSPAEAEK
-177 VPSLPTEAEKVP
+177 VPSLR
-189 GLLLKENMGQTE
+189 LKENMRQTE
-201 LQKIGKKIPS
+201 LQHIGKKIS
-211 PITSLDKVNI
+211 SSFTSLDKVNI
-221 GVAEGIKSALENSQ
+221 DIVEGGKSALENAPGS
-235 PPQKQQT
+235 QKQQT
-242 CTDNTGDSDDSAS
+242 CTDNTGDSDDSTS
-255 GTEDISDDL
+255 GVEDTSDDL
-264 SKTKNDESNKENSSE
+264 SKMKNDDCNKENSSE

-411 VTAFLPE
+411 ITAFLPE

-455 QVLGILKKS
+455 KVLGIFKKS
-464 VLYLDV
+464 VLYVDV

-475 AKVPVVVCR
+475 AKVPVVVCK

-545 CFALMVMFFLQQRKH
+545 CFALMVMFFLQQRKP

-567 GSWIEGFDP
+567 GSWIDGFDP

-598 SSSATEKNSIAEEN
+598 SSSGTEKNSIAEEN

-642 PLTLETPNQVSLG
+642 TLTLETPHQVSLG

-678 RIQDILTR
+678 RIKDILTR

-691 PKRRIAIEDPFSVKR
+691 PKRRIAIEDPFSIKR

-737 KGGNKSSVDSMKKE
+737 KGANKSTVDSMKRE

-758 KPMKSDHM
+758 KLGKSDNM
-766 ASACCILL
+766 ASNCCIQL
-774 GESTEKINAEGGQPG
+774 GGSTEKINAERGHPDR
-789 KYDEVECTS
+789 YNEMECTS

-809 INELDLSEHGQE
+809 VNEPVLAEHGQE
-821 SSPLSTNEGS
+821 SSSLSASESNEL
-831 ELAPKSIKKQDVLAP
+831 EPKSMKKQCDLAP

-851 KKECSQCNCVVY
+851 KKELSQCNCIDY
-863 KSPEPDESAGTDCR
+863 KSPDPNESDGTDCR
-877 SDLERESS
+877 SNLETESS
-885 HTCYTCTDTST
+885 HQIACTDTPA

-908 DLNDDDSHPTQELYY
+908 DLTVDDKHPTQELYY

-1002 GLEKFIQK
+1002 SLEKFIQK

-1336 RSSLLFR
+1336 RSLLFR

-1356 EEEKDSRDLV
+1356 EEEKDSRDLL

-1431 QQGDQSIRTRQS
+1431 QQGDQSVRTRQS

-1460 QNSSQSTAITQAPS
+1460 QSSSQSAAITQTPS

-1503 QSPPTQYSPMHNMGL
+1503 QSPPAQYSPMHNMGL
-1518 LPMHPLQ
+1518 LPMHHPLQ

-1532 IHGPVIHSAPGSA
+1532 IHGPVIHSAPGNA

-1563 RPVAIPSSSHDG
+1563 RPVAMPSSSHDG

-1611 PRPHFPLVPASWPY
+1611 PRPHFPLLPASWPY

-1634 GNARFQHNKPFYTQ
+1634 GNARFQPNKPFYTQ
-1648 GTIAYIFVNG
+1648 DRCATRR
-1658 LDGFC
+1658 C
-1663 SGSRSLCKSQDLRV
+1663 
-1677 KIYEFSKHL
+1677 
-1686 LREHTCYVSDCAWCL
+1686 RERCPHPPRGNVSE
-1701 LLKN
+1701 

>member
-20 AFSEESKAVKVITN
+20 ALSEESKAVKVISN

-48 GTNSPNKN
+48 GTSSPNRN
-56 TSKKNKQN
+56 SSKKNKQN

-78 NAASV
+78 NAANVTS
-83 PGPKDL
+83 PKDL

-96 SHCKAKKSPS
+96 SHCKTKKSPN
-106 SPVKAEKLPVSQAKV
+106 SPVKVEKVHVSQAK
-121 ERAPILQAKAEK
+121 PEK

-144 EKASSLQATAAEK
+144 EKTPSSQATAGEK
-157 TLNSQR
+157 ALSSQR
-163 KAEKAPGSQMKSEK
+163 KTEKVPVSQMKSEK
-177 VPSLPTEAEKVP
+177 VLGSLTEPEKAPSL
-189 GLLLKENMGQTE
+189 LFKENMRQIE
-201 LQKIGKKIPS
+201 LQQIGKKFPS
-211 PITSLDKVNI
+211 SFTSLDKVNI
-221 GVAEGIKSALENSQ
+221 DVVEGEKSALENS
-235 PPQKQQT
+235 PRSQKQQA

-255 GTEDISDDL
+255 GIEDISDDL
-264 SKTKNDESNKENSSE
+264 SKMKSDESNKENSSE

-285 ATVIDESTLT
+285 ATVIDESALT

-384 IELAKEQGIT
+384 IELAKEHGIT

-411 VTAFLPE
+411 ITTFLPE

-435 SDVNIDIKFPPKMN
+435 SDVNIDIKFPPRMN

-464 VLYLDV
+464 VLYIDV

-475 AKVPVVVCR
+475 AKVPVVVCK

-512 KMEPVFIPLVLAFRY
+512 KMEPVFTPLVLAFRY
-527 WAKLC
+527 WAK
-532 YIDSQT
+532 
-538 DGGIPSY
+538 
-545 CFALMVMFFLQQRKH
+545 
-560 PLLPCLL
+560 
-567 GSWIEGFDP
+567 
-576 KRMDD
+576 
-581 FQLKGIVEEKFV
+581 
-593 KWEYN
+593 
-598 SSSATEKNSIAEEN
+598 
-612 KAKADQPKDDTK
+612 
-624 KTETDNQ
+624 
-631 SNAMKEKHGKS
+631 S
-642 PLTLETPNQVSLG
+642 PLTLGTPNQVSLG

-737 KGGNKSSVDSMKKE
+737 RGGNKSTVDSMKKE
-751 KGKISNK
+751 KGKMSNK
-758 KPMKSDHM
+758 KPVKSDNT
-766 ASACCILL
+766 ASNCILR
-774 GESTEKINAEGGQPG
+774 GESTEKINAERGQPD
-789 KYDEVECTS
+789 KYDEMDCTS
-798 QRCITEDDNLL
+798 QRCITEDDSLL
-809 INELDLSEHGQE
+809 VNELDLAELGQE
-821 SSPLSTNEGS
+821 SSSLSTSGGS
-831 ELAPKSIKKQDVLAP
+831 ELEPKSIKKQDDLAP
-846 SETCL
+846 SENCL
-851 KKECSQCNCVVY
+851 KKELSQCNCIGY
-863 KSPEPDESAGTDCR
+863 KSPDPDESTGTDCR
-877 SDLERESS
+877 SRIETESS
-885 HTCYTCTDTST
+885 HQIVSTDTSA
-896 TSCNCKATEDAS
+896 TSSNCKATEDAS
-908 DLNDDDSHPTQELYY
+908 DFNDDDNHPTQELHY

-1343 LKKKDSEEEKEGN
+1343 LKKKDSEEEKDGN
-1356 EEEKDSRDLV
+1356 EEEKDSRDLL
-1366 DPRDLHDTRDF
+1366 DPRDLHDTREF

-1422 AQQVAGSSQ
+1422 AQQVAGSAQ

-1460 QNSSQSTAITQAPS
+1460 QNSSQSAAITQSPS

-1485 QQGAQPPHQVQM
+1485 QQGAQTPHQVQM

-1503 QSPPTQYSPMHNMGL
+1503 QSPPAQYSPMHNMGL

-1563 RPVAIPSSSHDG
+1563 RPVAIPNSSHDG

-1634 GNARFQHNKPFYTQ
+1634 GNARFQPNKPFYTQ
-1648 GTIAYIFVNG
+1648 AGLPMHSNQPILLSQGYPYLNVSYIQQ
-1658 LDGFC
+1658 
-1663 SGSRSLCKSQDLRV
+1663 K
-1677 KIYEFSKHL
+1677 K
-1686 LREHTCYVSDCAWCL
+1686 
-1701 LLKN
+1701 

>member
-20 AFSEESKAVKVITN
+20 ALSEESKAVKVISN

-48 GTNSPNKN
+48 GTSSPNRN
-56 TSKKNKQN
+56 SSKKNKQN

-78 NAASV
+78 NAANVAS
-83 PGPKDL
+83 PKDL

-96 SHCKAKKSPS
+96 SHCKTKKSPN
-106 SPVKAEKLPVSQAKV
+106 SPVKAEKVPVS
-121 ERAPILQAKAEK
+121 QAKAEK
-133 SPKSPNSPVKT
+133 SPKSSNSPVKT
-144 EKASSLQATAAEK
+144 EKTSSSQAIAAEK
-157 TLNSQR
+157 ALSSQR
-163 KAEKAPGSQMKSEK
+163 KTEKVPIAQMKSEK
-177 VPSLPTEAEKVP
+177 VPGLLTEPEKAPSLPF
-189 GLLLKENMGQTE
+189 KENMRQIE
-201 LQKIGKKIPS
+201 LQQIGRKIPS
-211 PITSLDKVNI
+211 SFTSLDKVNI
-221 GVAEGIKSALENSQ
+221 DVVEGEKSALENS
-235 PPQKQQT
+235 PRSQKQQA

-255 GTEDISDDL
+255 GIEDISDDL
-264 SKTKNDESNKENSSE
+264 SKMKNDESNKENSSE

-285 ATVIDESTLT
+285 ATVIDESALT

-384 IELAKEQGIT
+384 IELAKEHGIT

-411 VTAFLPE
+411 VTTFLPE

-435 SDVNIDIKFPPKMN
+435 SDVNIDIKFPPRMN

-464 VLYLDV
+464 VLYIDV

-475 AKVPVVVCR
+475 AKVPVVVCK

-512 KMEPVFIPLVLAFRY
+512 KAEPVFTPLVLAFRY

-545 CFALMVMFFLQQRKH
+545 CFALMVMFFLQQRKP

-567 GSWIEGFDP
+567 GSW
-576 KRMDD
+576 
-581 FQLKGIVEEKFV
+581 
-593 KWEYN
+593 
-598 SSSATEKNSIAEEN
+598 
-612 KAKADQPKDDTK
+612 
-624 KTETDNQ
+624 
-631 SNAMKEKHGKS
+631 S
-642 PLTLETPNQVSLG
+642 PLTLGTPNQVSLG

-737 KGGNKSSVDSMKKE
+737 KGGNKSTVDSMKKE

-758 KPMKSDHM
+758 KPVKSDNM
-766 ASACCILL
+766 ASNCCILH
-774 GESTEKINAEGGQPG
+774 GESTEKINAERGQPD
-789 KYDEVECTS
+789 KYDEMECTS
-798 QRCITEDDNLL
+798 QRCITEDDSLL
-809 INELDLSEHGQE
+809 VNELDLAELGQE
-821 SSPLSTNEGS
+821 SSSLSTSGGS
-831 ELAPKSIKKQDVLAP
+831 ELEPKSIKKQDDLAL

-851 KKECSQCNCVVY
+851 KKELSQCNCTGY
-863 KSPEPDESAGTDCR
+863 KSPDPDESSGTDCQ
-877 SDLERESS
+877 SNIETESS
-885 HTCYTCTDTST
+885 HQIVSTDTSA

-908 DLNDDDSHPTQELYY
+908 DFNDDDNHPTQELYY

-1343 LKKKDSEEEKEGN
+1343 LKKKDSEEEKDGN
-1356 EEEKDSRDLV
+1356 EEEKDSRDLL
-1366 DPRDLHDTRDF
+1366 DPRDLHDTREF

-1422 AQQVAGSSQ
+1422 AQQVAGSAQ
-1431 QQGDQSIRTRQS
+1431 QQGDQSVRTRQS

-1460 QNSSQSTAITQAPS
+1460 QNSSQSAAITQSPS

-1503 QSPPTQYSPMHNMGL
+1503 QSPPAQYSPMHNMGL

-1563 RPVAIPSSSHDG
+1563 RPVAIPNSSHDG

-1634 GNARFQHNKPFYTQ
+1634 GNARFQPNKPFYTQ
-1648 GTIAYIFVNG
+1648 AGLPMHSNQPILLSQGYPYLNVSYIQQ
-1658 LDGFC
+1658 
-1663 SGSRSLCKSQDLRV
+1663 K
-1677 KIYEFSKHL
+1677 K
-1686 LREHTCYVSDCAWCL
+1686 
-1701 LLKN
+1701 

>member
-1 MEESKTSKNEN
+1 MEDSKASKNEN

-20 AFSEESKAVKVITN
+20 AISN
-34 QTLKARNDK
+34 QTLKTRNDK

-48 GTNSPNKN
+48 GTSSPNKN
-56 TSKKNKQN
+56 SSKKNKQN

-69 KTEVKSCKV
+69 KTEAKSCKV
-78 NAASV
+78 NAANV
-83 PGPKDL
+83 AIPKDL

-96 SHCKAKKSPS
+96 SHCKTKKSPN
-106 SPVKAEKLPVSQAKV
+106 SPVKAEKIPVS
-121 ERAPILQAKAEK
+121 QAKAEK

-144 EKASSLQATAAEK
+144 EKTPSSQATATEK
-157 TLNSQR
+157 ALSSQR
-163 KAEKAPGSQMKSEK
+163 KTEKVPSSQMKSEK
-177 VPSLPTEAEKVP
+177 VLGSPVEPEKVP
-189 GLLLKENMGQTE
+189 SLLSKENMRRTE
-201 LQKIGKKIPS
+201 LQQIGKKIPS
-211 PITSLDKVNI
+211 SFTSLDKVNI
-221 GVAEGIKSALENSQ
+221 DVVEGGKSVLENS
-235 PPQKQQT
+235 PLSQKQQA
-242 CTDNTGDSDDSAS
+242 CADNTGDSDDSAS
-255 GTEDISDDL
+255 GIEDIADDL
-264 SKTKNDESNKENSSE
+264 SKMKNDDSNKENSSE

-285 ATVIDESTLT
+285 ATVIDESALT

-361 EESELRSLPPPSPAH
+361 EESELRSLPPPTPAH

-384 IELAKEQGIT
+384 IELAKEHGIT

-411 VTAFLPE
+411 ITTFLPE

-426 SLTKFALKS
+426 SLTKFALKN
-435 SDVNIDIKFPPKMN
+435 SDVNIDIKFPPRMN

-464 VLYLDV
+464 VLYIDV

-475 AKVPVVVCR
+475 AKVPVVVCK

-512 KMEPVFIPLVLAFRY
+512 KMEPVFTPLVLAFRY

-545 CFALMVMFFLQQRKH
+545 CFALMVMFFLQQRKP

-642 PLTLETPNQVSLG
+642 PLTLGTPNQVSLG

-737 KGGNKSSVDSMKKE
+737 KGGNKSVDSMKKE

-758 KPMKSDHM
+758 KSVKSDNM
-766 ASACCILL
+766 ASNCCILL
-774 GESTEKINAEGGQPG
+774 GESTEKINAGRGQPD
-789 KYDEVECTS
+789 KYEMECTS
-798 QRCITEDDNLL
+798 QRCITEDDSLL
-809 INELDLSEHGQE
+809 VNELALAELGRE
-821 SSPLSTNEGS
+821 SSCLSTSKDS
-831 ELAPKSIKKQDVLAP
+831 ELEPKSIKKQDDLAP

-851 KKECSQCNCVVY
+851 KKELSQCNCIDY
-863 KSPEPDESAGTDCR
+863 KSPDPSESAVTDCR
-877 SDLERESS
+877 SNTETESS
-885 HTCYTCTDTST
+885 HQIVSTDTSA

-908 DLNDDDSHPTQELYY
+908 DLNDDDNHPTQELYY

-1336 RSSLLFR
+1336 RSLLFR
-1343 LKKKDSEEEKEGN
+1343 LKKKDSEEEKDGN

-1366 DPRDLHDTRDF
+1366 DPRDLHDSREF

-1422 AQQVAGSSQ
+1422 AQQVAGSAQ

-1460 QNSSQSTAITQAPS
+1460 QNTSQSAAITQSPS

-1485 QQGAQPPHQVQM
+1485 QQGTQTPHQVQM

-1503 QSPPTQYSPMHNMGL
+1503 QSPPAQYSPMHNMGL

-1545 PSNIGL
+1545 PSNITL

-1563 RPVAIPSSSHDG
+1563 RPVAIPNSSHDG

-1634 GNARFQHNKPFYTQ
+1634 GNARFQPNKPFYTQ
-1648 GTIAYIFVNG
+1648 AGLPMHSNQPILLSQGYPYLNVSYIQQ
-1658 LDGFC
+1658 
-1663 SGSRSLCKSQDLRV
+1663 K
-1677 KIYEFSKHL
+1677 K
-1686 LREHTCYVSDCAWCL
+1686 
-1701 LLKN
+1701 

>member
-12 HEPKKNAW
+12 HGPKKNAW
-20 AFSEESKAVKVITN
+20 AISEESKGVKVISN
-34 QTLKARNDK
+34 QTLKTRNEK
-43 SIKEI
+43 SLKEI
-48 GTNSPNKN
+48 GTSSPNRN
-56 TSKKNKQN
+56 SSKKNKQN

-83 PGPKDL
+83 PGSKDL

-96 SHCKAKKSPS
+96 SHCKVKKSPN
-106 SPVKAEKLPVSQAKV
+106 SPVKAEKTLPS
-121 ERAPILQAKAEK
+121 QAKAEK
-133 SPKSPNSPVKT
+133 SPKSPSSPVT
-144 EKASSLQATAAEK
+144 AEK
-157 TLNSQR
+157 PRVSQR
-163 KAEKAPGSQMKSEK
+163 KPEKVSSSQKKSEK
-177 VPSLPTEAEKVP
+177 VSSAPA
-189 GLLLKENMGQTE
+189 ENMKQKE
-201 LQKIGKKIPS
+201 LQQIGKKIPS
-211 PITSLDKVNI
+211 SFTSVDKVNSEAVQ
-221 GVAEGIKSALENSQ
+221 GGKSALENPLPSQ
-235 PPQKQQT
+235 QQQT
-242 CTDNTGDSDDSAS
+242 CTDNIGDSDDSAS
-255 GTEDISDDL
+255 GVEDTSDDL
-264 SKTKNDESNKENSSE
+264 SKMKSDESNKENSSE
-279 MDYLEN
+279 MEYLEN

-295 PEQRL
+295 PEQKL

-361 EESELRSLPPPSPAH
+361 EESELRSLPPPSPEH
-376 LAALSVAV
+376 LAALSVAI

-411 VTAFLPE
+411 ITTCLPE

-464 VLYLDV
+464 VLYVDV

-475 AKVPVVVCR
+475 AKVPVVVCK

-494 SAGNDMACLTTD
+494 SAGNEMACLTTD

-512 KMEPVFIPLVLAFRY
+512 KREPAFTPLVLAFRY

-532 YIDSQT
+532 HIDSQT

-545 CFALMVMFFLQQRKH
+545 CFALMAMFFLQQRKP
-560 PLLPCLL
+560 PLLPSLL
-567 GSWIEGFDP
+567 GNWIEGFDS

-581 FQLKGIVEEKFV
+581 FQLKGIVDEKFV

-655 QLWLELLKFYTLDFA
+655 QLWFELLKFYTLEFA

-678 RIQDILTR
+678 RIKDILTR

-713 SQLVY
+713 SQLVF

-737 KGGNKSSVDSMKKE
+737 KGGNKSTVDSKKKE
-751 KGKISNK
+751 KGKTNNK
-758 KPMKSDHM
+758 KPVKSDM
-766 ASACCILL
+766 TTNCCILL
-774 GESTEKINAEGGQPG
+774 GESTEKINAERDQPD
-789 KYDEVECTS
+789 KYDEVQCTS
-798 QRCITEDDNLL
+798 QSCLTGNGDLL
-809 INELDLSEHGQE
+809 ANELNLPEHGQE
-821 SSPLSTNEGS
+821 SLSLITNEGS
-831 ELAPKSIKKQDVLAP
+831 QLEPKSIKKQGDLAP
-846 SETCL
+846 SDTCL
-851 KKECSQCNCVVY
+851 KKALNQCDCTKY
-863 KSPEPDESAGTDCR
+863 KSRDSCESANADCR
-877 SDLERESS
+877 SNLETESS
-885 HTCYTCTDTST
+885 HPIVCTDVSATSF
-896 TSCNCKATEDAS
+896 NCKAPEDAS
-908 DLNDDDSHPTQELYY
+908 DNNDENLPTQELYY

-956 FRKIDLKPLPPMT
+956 FRKIDLKPLPLMT

-1051 CKEIIENLAKILKRH
+1051 SKEIIENLAKILKRH

-1343 LKKKDSEEEKEGN
+1343 LKKKDSEEDKEGN
-1356 EEEKDSRDLV
+1356 EEDKDSRDLL
-1366 DPRDLHDTRDF
+1366 DLHDTRDY

-1402 LARQRNS
+1402 LARLRNS

-1422 AQQVAGSSQ
+1422 AQQVAGSAQ
-1431 QQGDQSIRTRQS
+1431 PQGDQPIRTRQS

-1460 QNSSQSTAITQAPS
+1460 QNSSQSAAITQSPS
-1474 QPGSQPKLGPP
+1474 QPVSQSNLGPP

-1497 PMYNFP
+1497 PLYNFP

-1532 IHGPVIHSAPGSA
+1532 IHGPVIHSAPGNA

-1575 HWPRTVAP
+1575 HWPRPVAP
-1583 NSLVNNGTVG
+1583 NSMVNNGAVG
-1593 NSEPGFPGLNP
+1593 NTEPGFPGLNP

-1634 GNARFQHNKPFYTQ
+1634 GNPRFQPNKPFYTQ
-1648 GTIAYIFVNG
+1648 AGLPMHSNQPILLSQGYPYLNVSYIQQ
-1658 LDGFC
+1658 
-1663 SGSRSLCKSQDLRV
+1663 K
-1677 KIYEFSKHL
+1677 K
-1686 LREHTCYVSDCAWCL
+1686 
-1701 LLKN
+1701 

>member
-1 MEESKTSKNEN
+1 MEESKTSKIEN

-20 AFSEESKAVKVITN
+20 AISEESKGVKVISN
-34 QTLKARNDK
+34 QTLKTRNEK
-43 SIKEI
+43 SFKEI
-48 GTNSPNKN
+48 GTSSPIRNS
-56 TSKKNKQN
+56 SKKNKQN

-78 NAASV
+78 NAVSV
-83 PGPKDL
+83 PGSKDL

-96 SHCKAKKSPS
+96 SHCKAKKSPN
-106 SPVKAEKLPVSQAKV
+106 SPMKAEKALPSQTKV
-121 ERAPILQAKAEK
+121 DKTPSSQAKAEK
-133 SPKSPNSPVKT
+133 SPKSPNSPVIA
-144 EKASSLQATAAEK
+144 EKSRASQTAAEK
-157 TLNSQR
+157 ALNSQR
-163 KAEKAPGSQMKSEK
+163 KTEKVSNSQKKSEK
-177 VPSLPTEAEKVP
+177 VSSASAENVST
-189 GLLLKENMGQTE
+189 LILKESMRQKE
-201 LQKIGKKIPS
+201 LQQVGKKSPS
-211 PITSLDKVNI
+211 SFPSVDKVNI
-221 GVAEGIKSALENSQ
+221 EVVQGGKSALENPLPS
-235 PPQKQQT
+235 QKQQT
-242 CTDNTGDSDDSAS
+242 CTDNIGDSDDSAS
-255 GTEDISDDL
+255 GVEDTSDDL
-264 SKTKNDESNKENSSE
+264 SKMKSDESNKENSSE
-279 MDYLEN
+279 MEYLEN

-361 EESELRSLPPPSPAH
+361 EESELRSLPPPSPEH
-376 LAALSVAV
+376 LAALSVAI

-411 VTAFLPE
+411 ITTCLPE

-426 SLTKFALKS
+426 SVTKFALKS

-464 VLYLDV
+464 VLYVDV

-475 AKVPVVVCR
+475 AKVPVVVCK

-494 SAGNDMACLTTD
+494 SAGNEMACLTTD

-512 KMEPVFIPLVLAFRY
+512 KREPAFTPLVLAFRY

-532 YIDSQT
+532 HIDSQT

-545 CFALMVMFFLQQRKH
+545 CFALMAMFFLQQRKP
-560 PLLPCLL
+560 PLLPSLL
-567 GSWIEGFDP
+567 GNWIEGFDS

-581 FQLKGIVEEKFV
+581 FQLKGIVDEKFV

-598 SSSATEKNSIAEEN
+598 SSSATEKNSVAEEN

-631 SNAMKEKHGKS
+631 SNAMKGKHGKS

-655 QLWLELLKFYTLDFA
+655 QLWFELLKFYTLEFA

-678 RIQDILTR
+678 RIKDILTR

-713 SQLVY
+713 SQLVF

-737 KGGNKSSVDSMKKE
+737 KGGNKSTVDSKKKE
-751 KGKISNK
+751 KGKTNNK
-758 KPMKSDHM
+758 KPVKSDVT
-766 ASACCILL
+766 ANCCILL
-774 GESTEKINAEGGQPG
+774 GESTEKINAQRDQPDTH
-789 KYDEVECTS
+789 DEVHCTS
-798 QRCITEDDNLL
+798 QSCITGNGDLL
-809 INELDLSEHGQE
+809 ANELNLPEHGQE
-821 SSPLSTNEGS
+821 SSSLITNEGS
-831 ELAPKSIKKQDVLAP
+831 QLDPKSIKKQGDLAP
-846 SETCL
+846 SDTCL
-851 KKECSQCNCVVY
+851 KKALNQCDCTKY
-863 KSPEPDESAGTDCR
+863 KPPDSCESANADCR
-877 SDLERESS
+877 SDLETESS
-885 HTCYTCTDTST
+885 HQIVCTDVSATSF
-896 TSCNCKATEDAS
+896 NCKATEDAS
-908 DLNDDDSHPTQELYY
+908 DNNDENRPTQELYYY

-1038 MTLEGHENAEKLN
+1038 MTLEGHESAEKLN
-1051 CKEIIENLAKILKRH
+1051 SKEIIENLAKILKRH

-1336 RSSLLFR
+1336 RSLLFR
-1343 LKKKDSEEEKEGN
+1343 LKKKDSEEDKEGN
-1356 EEEKDSRDLV
+1356 EEDKDSRDLL
-1366 DPRDLHDTRDF
+1366 DAHDTRDY

-1422 AQQVAGSSQ
+1422 AQQVAGSAQ
-1431 QQGDQSIRTRQS
+1431 PQGDQPIRTRQS

-1460 QNSSQSTAITQAPS
+1460 QNSPQSAAMTQSPS
-1474 QPGSQPKLGPP
+1474 QPAPQSNLGPP

-1497 PMYNFP
+1497 PIYNFP
-1503 QSPPTQYSPMHNMGL
+1503 QSPPAQYSPMHNMGL

-1575 HWPRTVAP
+1575 HWPRPVAP
-1583 NSLVNNGTVG
+1583 NSLVNNGAVG
-1593 NSEPGFPGLNP
+1593 NTEPGFPGLNP

-1634 GNARFQHNKPFYTQ
+1634 GNPRFQPNKPFYTQ
-1648 GTIAYIFVNG
+1648 AGLPMHSNQPILLSQGYPYLNVSYIQQ
-1658 LDGFC
+1658 
-1663 SGSRSLCKSQDLRV
+1663 K
-1677 KIYEFSKHL
+1677 K
-1686 LREHTCYVSDCAWCL
+1686 
-1701 LLKN
+1701 

>member
-1 MEESKTSKNEN
+1 MEEPKTSKNEN
-12 HEPKKNAW
+12 HEPKKNIIC
-20 AFSEESKAVKVITN
+20 EESKAVKVITN

-43 SIKEI
+43 SIKEF
-48 GTNSPNKN
+48 GTSSPNRN
-56 TSKKNKQN
+56 SNKKTKQN

-69 KTEVKSCKV
+69 KTDVKSCKV
-78 NAASV
+78 NASSV

-96 SHCKAKKSPS
+96 SHCKAKKLPNSP
-106 SPVKAEKLPVSQAKV
+106 
-121 ERAPILQAKAEK
+121 IKAEK
-133 SPKSPNSPVKT
+133 SSISQTKLEKVSTLQTKAERSPKSPHLPVKV
-144 EKASSLQATAAEK
+144 EK
-157 TLNSQR
+157 TLCSPAATIAAKVLNSQ
-163 KAEKAPGSQMKSEK
+163 KKEEKVSPSQMKSEK
-177 VPSLPTEAEKVP
+177 MFSSPAEPEKLPN
-189 GLLLKENMGQTE
+189 LLLKENIQQAE
-201 LQKIGKKIPS
+201 LQQSGKKVPS
-211 PITSLDKVNI
+211 SSTPVNKVNTEVVQGEKSLDK
-221 GVAEGIKSALENSQ
+221 
-235 PPQKQQT
+235 KQQT
-242 CTDNTGDSDDSAS
+242 RTDNTGDSDDSTS
-255 GTEDISDDL
+255 GIEDISDDL

-376 LAALSVAV
+376 LAALSTAV
-384 IELAKEQGIT
+384 VELAKEQGIT
-394 DDDLRVRQE
+394 DDDLKVRQE

-411 VTAFLPE
+411 ITAFLPE

-435 SDVNIDIKFPPKMN
+435 SDVNIDIKFPSKMN

-464 VLYLDV
+464 VLYIDV

-475 AKVPVVVCR
+475 AKVPVVVCK

-494 SAGNDMACLTTD
+494 SAGNDMACLTTE

-512 KMEPVFIPLVLAFRY
+512 KMEPVFTPLVLAFRY

-545 CFALMVMFFLQQRKH
+545 CFALMVMFFLQQRKP

-581 FQLKGIVEEKFV
+581 FQLKGIIEEKFV

-598 SSSATEKNSIAEEN
+598 SSCATEKNSVTDEN
-612 KAKADQPKDDTK
+612 KAKSDQPKDDTK
-624 KTETDNQ
+624 KTGTDNQ
-631 SNAMKEKHGKS
+631 SYAMKEKHGKS
-642 PLTLETPNQVSLG
+642 PLTLEIPNPVSLG

-678 RIQDILTR
+678 RIQDIITR

-691 PKRRIAIEDPFSVKR
+691 PKRRIAIEDPYSFKR

-737 KGGNKSSVDSMKKE
+737 KGGNKSTVDFKKKE
-751 KGKISNK
+751 KGKIISK
-758 KPMKSDHM
+758 KPVKSDSM
-766 ASACCILL
+766 ATNCCILH
-774 GESTEKINAEGGQPG
+774 GENTEKVHAERGQPD
-789 KYDEVECTS
+789 KYDEMESTS
-798 QRCITEDDNLL
+798 QRCIIDNDNLL
-809 INELDLSEHGQE
+809 ANDRSLPDHGQE
-821 SSPLSTNEGS
+821 SSLTTASKRS
-831 ELAPKSIKKQDVLAP
+831 ELEPKSVMKQGDLAP
-846 SETCL
+846 SETL
-851 KKECSQCNCVVY
+851 KKELSQCNCSGSPDPD
-863 KSPEPDESAGTDCR
+863 KSARMDSR
-877 SDLERESS
+877 SNLETKSS
-885 HTCYTCTDTST
+885 HQIVCTDITT
-896 TSCNCKATEDAS
+896 TSCNCKTAEVTF
-908 DLNDDDSHPTQELYY
+908 DLNDDENLPSQELHY

-1002 GLEKFIQK
+1002 GLEKFIQR

-1051 CKEIIENLAKILKRH
+1051 CKEIIESLAKILKRH

-1208 TLGELWLGL
+1208 SLGELWLGL

-1336 RSSLLFR
+1336 KSLLFR

-1356 EEEKDSRDLV
+1356 EEEKDSRDVL
-1366 DPRDLHDTRDF
+1366 DS

-1391 GHVRRECPEVK
+1391 GHIRRECPEVK

-1422 AQQVAGSSQ
+1422 AQQVAGSAQ
-1431 QQGDQSIRTRQS
+1431 PQGEQSMRTRQS

-1460 QNSSQSTAITQAPS
+1460 QNSSQSAAITPSPS

-1497 PMYNFP
+1497 PLYNFP
-1503 QSPPTQYSPMHNMGL
+1503 QSPPAQYSPMHNMGL

-1525 IPAPSWP
+1525 IPTPSWP

-1583 NSLVNNGTVG
+1583 NSLVNNGAVG
-1593 NSEPGFPGLNP
+1593 NSEPRFRGLNP

-1634 GNARFQHNKPFYTQ
+1634 GNARFQPNKPFYTQ
-1648 GTIAYIFVNG
+1648 DRCANRR
-1658 LDGFC
+1658 C
-1663 SGSRSLCKSQDLRV
+1663 
-1677 KIYEFSKHL
+1677 
-1686 LREHTCYVSDCAWCL
+1686 RERCPHPPRGNVSE
-1701 LLKN
+1701 

>member
-1 MEESKTSKNEN
+1 MEESKTLKSEN
-12 HEPKKNAW
+12 HEPKKNVIC
-20 AFSEESKAVKVITN
+20 EESKAVQVIAN
-34 QTLKARNDK
+34 QMLKARNDK

-48 GTNSPNKN
+48 GNSSPNRN
-56 TSKKNKQN
+56 SSKKNKQN
-64 DICIE
+64 DMCIE

-78 NAASV
+78 NAANL

-89 GLVLRDQ
+89 GVVLRDQ
-96 SHCKAKKSPS
+96 SHCKAKKFPN
-106 SPVKAEKLPVSQAKV
+106 SPVKAEKAPISQAKL
-121 ERAPILQAKAEK
+121 EKATSLQAKAEK
-133 SPKSPNSPVKT
+133 SPKSPNSV
-144 EKASSLQATAAEK
+144 
-157 TLNSQR
+157 
-163 KAEKAPGSQMKSEK
+163 KAEKATSSQMKSEK
-177 VPSLPTEAEKVP
+177 ALSSPAEAEKGP
-189 GLLLKENMGQTE
+189 SLLLKDMRQKTE
-201 LQKIGKKIPS
+201 LQQIGKKIPS
-211 PITSLDKVNI
+211 CFTSVDKVNI
-221 GVAEGIKSALENSQ
+221 EAVEGGKFALQNSPQ
-235 PPQKQQT
+235 SQKQQT

-255 GTEDISDDL
+255 GIEDVSDDL
-264 SKTKNDESNKENSSE
+264 SKMKNDESNKENSSE

-384 IELAKEQGIT
+384 IDLAKEHGIT

-411 VTAFLPE
+411 ITTFLPE

-455 QVLGILKKS
+455 KVLGILKKN
-464 VLYLDV
+464 VLYVDV

-506 LLAALG
+506 LLTALG
-512 KMEPVFIPLVLAFRY
+512 TMEPVFIPLVLAFRY

-545 CFALMVMFFLQQRKH
+545 CFALMVMFFLQQRKP

-567 GSWIEGFDP
+567 GSW
-576 KRMDD
+576 
-581 FQLKGIVEEKFV
+581 
-593 KWEYN
+593 
-598 SSSATEKNSIAEEN
+598 
-612 KAKADQPKDDTK
+612 
-624 KTETDNQ
+624 
-631 SNAMKEKHGKS
+631 S

-655 QLWLELLKFYTLDFA
+655 QLWLELLKFYTLEFA

-678 RIQDILTR
+678 RIRDILTR

-737 KGGNKSSVDSMKKE
+737 KGGNKSTVDFKKRE
-751 KGKISNK
+751 KGKIK
-758 KPMKSDHM
+758 KPVKSNNV
-766 ASACCILL
+766 ATNGCILL
-774 GESTEKINAEGGQPG
+774 GESTEKKNAEREQPV
-789 KYDEVECTS
+789 KYDEMECTS
-798 QRCITEDDNLL
+798 QRCIIDNNNLL
-809 INELDLSEHGQE
+809 VNELDFADHEQE
-821 SSPLSTNEGS
+821 SSSLSASKSS
-831 ELAPKSIKKQDVLAP
+831 ELEPKSVKKQDHLAP

-851 KKECSQCNCVVY
+851 KTELSQCNCIHLS
-863 KSPEPDESAGTDCR
+863 KSSDPDKSTGTDCR
-877 SDLERESS
+877 SSLETESS
-885 HTCYTCTDTST
+885 HQSVCTDIPA

-908 DLNDDDSHPTQELYY
+908 DFNDDDNLSTQELYY

-990 FSEQHNREQILI
+990 CSEQHNREQILI

-1208 TLGELWLGL
+1208 SLGELWLGL

-1296 REAEYFFDS
+1296 REA
-1305 RVLTDGELAPN
+1305 
-1316 DRCCRVCG
+1316 
-1324 KIGHYMKDCPKR
+1324 
-1336 RSSLLFR
+1336 
-1343 LKKKDSEEEKEGN
+1343 
-1356 EEEKDSRDLV
+1356 
-1366 DPRDLHDTRDF
+1366 
-1377 RDPRDLRCFICGDA
+1377 
-1391 GHVRRECPEVK
+1391 
-1402 LARQRNS
+1402 
-1409 SVAAAQLVRNLVN
+1409 
-1422 AQQVAGSSQ
+1422 
-1431 QQGDQSIRTRQS
+1431 
-1443 SECSDS
+1443 
-1449 PSYSPQPQPFP
+1449 
-1460 QNSSQSTAITQAPS
+1460 
-1474 QPGSQPKLGPP
+1474 
-1485 QQGAQPPHQVQM
+1485 
-1497 PMYNFP
+1497 
-1503 QSPPTQYSPMHNMGL
+1503 
-1518 LPMHPLQ
+1518 
-1525 IPAPSWP
+1525 
-1532 IHGPVIHSAPGSA
+1532 
-1545 PSNIGL
+1545 
-1551 NDPSII
+1551 
-1557 FAQPAA
+1557 
-1563 RPVAIPSSSHDG
+1563 
-1575 HWPRTVAP
+1575 
-1583 NSLVNNGTVG
+1583 
-1593 NSEPGFPGLNP
+1593 
-1604 PIPWEHA
+1604 
-1611 PRPHFPLVPASWPY
+1611 
-1625 GLHQNFMHQ
+1625 
-1634 GNARFQHNKPFYTQ
+1634 
-1648 GTIAYIFVNG
+1648 
-1658 LDGFC
+1658 
-1663 SGSRSLCKSQDLRV
+1663 
-1677 KIYEFSKHL
+1677 
-1686 LREHTCYVSDCAWCL
+1686 VS
-1701 LLKN
+1701 

>member
-1 MEESKTSKNEN
+1 MEDSKASKNEN

-20 AFSEESKAVKVITN
+20 AISN
-34 QTLKARNDK
+34 QTLKTRNDK

-48 GTNSPNKN
+48 GTSSPNKN
-56 TSKKNKQN
+56 SSKKNKQN

-69 KTEVKSCKV
+69 KTEAKSCKV
-78 NAASV
+78 NAANVAS
-83 PGPKDL
+83 PKDL

-96 SHCKAKKSPS
+96 SHCKTKKSPN
-106 SPVKAEKLPVSQAKV
+106 SPVKAEKIPVS
-121 ERAPILQAKAEK
+121 QAKAEK

-144 EKASSLQATAAEK
+144 EKTPSSQATATEK
-157 TLNSQR
+157 ALSSQR
-163 KAEKAPGSQMKSEK
+163 KTEKVPSSQMKSEK
-177 VPSLPTEAEKVP
+177 VVGSPVEPEKVP
-189 GLLLKENMGQTE
+189 SLLSKENIRRTE
-201 LQKIGKKIPS
+201 LQQIGKKIPS
-211 PITSLDKVNI
+211 SFTSLDKVNI
-221 GVAEGIKSALENSQ
+221 DVVEGGKSALENS
-235 PPQKQQT
+235 PLSQKQQA
-242 CTDNTGDSDDSAS
+242 CADNTGDSDDSAS
-255 GTEDISDDL
+255 GIEDIADDL
-264 SKTKNDESNKENSSE
+264 SKMKNDDSNKENSSE

-285 ATVIDESTLT
+285 ATVIDESALT

-361 EESELRSLPPPSPAH
+361 EESELRSLPPPTPAH

-384 IELAKEQGIT
+384 IELAKEHGIT

-411 VTAFLPE
+411 ITTFLPE

-426 SLTKFALKS
+426 SLTKFALKN
-435 SDVNIDIKFPPKMN
+435 SDVNIDIKFPPRMN

-464 VLYLDV
+464 VLYIDV

-475 AKVPVVVCR
+475 AKVPVVVCK

-512 KMEPVFIPLVLAFRY
+512 KMEPVFTPLVLAFRY

-545 CFALMVMFFLQQRKH
+545 CFALMVLFFLQQRKP

-642 PLTLETPNQVSLG
+642 PLTLGTPNQVSLG

-737 KGGNKSSVDSMKKE
+737 KGGNKSVDSMKKE

-758 KPMKSDHM
+758 KSVKSDNM
-766 ASACCILL
+766 ASNCCILL
-774 GESTEKINAEGGQPG
+774 GESTEKINTGRGQPD
-789 KYDEVECTS
+789 KYDEMECTS
-798 QRCITEDDNLL
+798 QRCITEDDSLL
-809 INELDLSEHGQE
+809 VNELALAELGRE
-821 SSPLSTNEGS
+821 SSCLSTSKGS
-831 ELAPKSIKKQDVLAP
+831 ELEPKSIRKQDDLAP

-851 KKECSQCNCVVY
+851 KKELSQCNCIDY
-863 KSPEPDESAGTDCR
+863 KSPDPSESAGTDCR
-877 SDLERESS
+877 SNTETESS
-885 HTCYTCTDTST
+885 HQIVSTDTSA

-908 DLNDDDSHPTQELYY
+908 DLDDDDNHPTQELYY

-1092 EGDISLYNTLAQHN
+1092 EGDISLYNTL
-1106 TRMLATYAAIDPR
+1106 
-1119 VQYLG
+1119 
-1124 YTMKVFAKRC
+1124 
-1134 DIGDASRGSLSSYA
+1134 
-1148 YILMVLYFLQQRKPP
+1148 
-1163 VIPVLQEIFD
+1163 IFD

-1343 LKKKDSEEEKEGN
+1343 LKKKDSEEEKDGN

-1366 DPRDLHDTRDF
+1366 DPRDLHDSREF

-1422 AQQVAGSSQ
+1422 AQQVAGSAQ

-1460 QNSSQSTAITQAPS
+1460 QNSSQSAAITQSPS

-1485 QQGAQPPHQVQM
+1485 QQGTQTPHQVQM

-1503 QSPPTQYSPMHNMGL
+1503 QSPPAQYSPMHNMGL

-1545 PSNIGL
+1545 PSNITL

-1563 RPVAIPSSSHDG
+1563 RPVAIPNSSHDG

-1634 GNARFQHNKPFYTQ
+1634 GNARFQPNKPFYTQ
-1648 GTIAYIFVNG
+1648 DRCATRR
-1658 LDGFC
+1658 C
-1663 SGSRSLCKSQDLRV
+1663 
-1677 KIYEFSKHL
+1677 
-1686 LREHTCYVSDCAWCL
+1686 RERCPHPPRGNVSE
-1701 LLKN
+1701 

>member
-1 MEESKTSKNEN
+1 M
-12 HEPKKNAW
+12 
-20 AFSEESKAVKVITN
+20 KAK
-34 QTLKARNDK
+34 NDK
-43 SIKEI
+43 STKEI
-48 GTNSPNKN
+48 GTNSPNRN
-56 TSKKNKQN
+56 SSKKNKQN

-83 PGPKDL
+83 PGKD
-89 GLVLRDQ
+89 LVLRDQ
-96 SHCKAKKSPS
+96 SHCKAKKSPN
-106 SPVKAEKLPVSQAKV
+106 SPAKAEKLPASQAKV
-121 ERAPILQAKAEK
+121 ERAPSLQAKTEK
-133 SPKSPNSPVKT
+133 PSKSPNSPVKT
-144 EKASSLQATAAEK
+144 EKTPSSQAIVAEK
-157 TLNSQR
+157 TLTSQR
-163 KAEKAPGSQMKSEK
+163 KAEKALGSQMKSEK
-177 VPSLPTEAEKVP
+177 VPSLPAEAEKVP
-189 GLLLKENMGQTE
+189 NLLLKENMRQTE
-201 LQKIGKKIPS
+201 LQHIGKKIPS
-211 PITSLDKVNI
+211 SFTSLDKVNT
-221 GVAEGIKSALENSQ
+221 GVAEEEKSAVENSQ

-264 SKTKNDESNKENSSE
+264 SKMKSDESNKENSSE

-394 DDDLRVRQE
+394 DDDLKVRQE

-411 VTAFLPE
+411 ITTFLPE

-455 QVLGILKKS
+455 QVLGIFKKS
-464 VLYLDV
+464 VLYVDV

-475 AKVPVVVCR
+475 AKVPVVVCK

-512 KMEPVFIPLVLAFRY
+512 KMEPVFTPLVLAFRY

-545 CFALMVMFFLQQRKH
+545 CFALMVMFFLQQRKP

-598 SSSATEKNSIAEEN
+598 SSSATERNSIAEEN

-624 KTETDNQ
+624 KTETTNQ
-631 SNAMKEKHGKS
+631 SNARKEKYGKS
-642 PLTLETPNQVSLG
+642 PLTLETPNRVSLG

-678 RIQDILTR
+678 RIKDILTR

-691 PKRRIAIEDPFSVKR
+691 PKRRIAIEDPFSIKR

-730 YFACPQR
+730 YFACPQK
-737 KGGNKSSVDSMKKE
+737 KGGNKSTVDSMKKE
-751 KGKISNK
+751 KGKISSK
-758 KPMKSDHM
+758 KPVKTETV
-766 ASACCILL
+766 ASSCCTLL
-774 GESTEKINAEGGQPG
+774 GESTEKVNAGRGQPD
-789 KYDEVECTS
+789 KYEMEGTS
-798 QRCITEDDNLL
+798 QRCITEADNLL
-809 INELDLSEHGQE
+809 VNELDLAERGQE
-821 SSPLSTNEGS
+821 SSSLSAGENS
-831 ELAPKSIKKQDVLAP
+831 ELEPKSIKNQDVLAP
-846 SETCL
+846 SETCF
-851 KKECSQCNCVVY
+851 KKDFSQYNCIDY
-863 KSPEPDESAGTDCR
+863 KSPEPDESSGTDCK
-877 SDLERESS
+877 SNLETEHS
-885 HTCYTCTDTST
+885 HQIVCTDTSA

-908 DLNDDDSHPTQELYY
+908 DPNDDDNHPIQELYY

-1336 RSSLLFR
+1336 RR
-1343 LKKKDSEEEKEGN
+1343 L
-1356 EEEKDSRDLV
+1356 
-1366 DPRDLHDTRDF
+1366 
-1377 RDPRDLRCFICGDA
+1377 A
-1391 GHVRRECPEVK
+1391 
-1402 LARQRNS
+1402 
-1409 SVAAAQLVRNLVN
+1409 
-1422 AQQVAGSSQ
+1422 
-1431 QQGDQSIRTRQS
+1431 
-1443 SECSDS
+1443 
-1449 PSYSPQPQPFP
+1449 
-1460 QNSSQSTAITQAPS
+1460 
-1474 QPGSQPKLGPP
+1474 
-1485 QQGAQPPHQVQM
+1485 
-1497 PMYNFP
+1497 
-1503 QSPPTQYSPMHNMGL
+1503 
-1518 LPMHPLQ
+1518 
-1525 IPAPSWP
+1525 
-1532 IHGPVIHSAPGSA
+1532 
-1545 PSNIGL
+1545 
-1551 NDPSII
+1551 ND
-1557 FAQPAA
+1557 
-1563 RPVAIPSSSHDG
+1563 
-1575 HWPRTVAP
+1575 
-1583 NSLVNNGTVG
+1583 
-1593 NSEPGFPGLNP
+1593 
-1604 PIPWEHA
+1604 
-1611 PRPHFPLVPASWPY
+1611 
-1625 GLHQNFMHQ
+1625 
-1634 GNARFQHNKPFYTQ
+1634 
-1648 GTIAYIFVNG
+1648 
-1658 LDGFC
+1658 
-1663 SGSRSLCKSQDLRV
+1663 
-1677 KIYEFSKHL
+1677 
-1686 LREHTCYVSDCAWCL
+1686 YVSTL
-1701 LLKN
+1701 

>member
-20 AFSEESKAVKVITN
+20 AISEESKAAKVITN

-43 SIKEI
+43 SLKEI
-48 GTNSPNKN
+48 GTSSPNRN
-56 TSKKNKQN
+56 SSKKNKQN
-64 DICIE
+64 DICID

-78 NAASV
+78 NAANV

-96 SHCKAKKSPS
+96 SHCKAKKLPNSL
-106 SPVKAEKLPVSQAKV
+106 VKTEKILASQAKV
-121 ERAPILQAKAEK
+121 EKAPNLLIKAEK
-133 SPKSPNSPVKT
+133 SPKSPNSPVKA
-144 EKASSLQATAAEK
+144 EKAPSSQATVAEK
-157 TLNSQR
+157 ALSSQR
-163 KAEKAPGSQMKSEK
+163 KAEKAPNSQMKSEK
-177 VPSLPTEAEKVP
+177 VPTLPAEAEKVSS
-189 GLLLKENMGQTE
+189 LLLKENMRHTE
-201 LQKIGKKIPS
+201 LQQIGKKIPS
-211 PITSLDKVNI
+211 SFTSVDKVN
-221 GVAEGIKSALENSQ
+221 VVEGEKSTLENSTRS
-235 PPQKQQT
+235 QKQQT

-255 GTEDISDDL
+255 GVEDISDDL
-264 SKTKNDESNKENSSE
+264 SKMKNDDSNKENSSE

-376 LAALSVAV
+376 LAALSIAV

-411 VTAFLPE
+411 ITTFLPE

-464 VLYLDV
+464 VLYVDV

-475 AKVPVVVCR
+475 AKVPVVVCK

-512 KMEPVFIPLVLAFRY
+512 KLEPVFTPLVLAFRY

-545 CFALMVMFFLQQRKH
+545 CFALMVMFFLQQRKP

-598 SSSATEKNSIAEEN
+598 SSSATDKNSIAEEN

-737 KGGNKSSVDSMKKE
+737 KGGNISTVDSMKKK

-758 KPMKSDHM
+758 KPVKSDSM
-766 ASACCILL
+766 ASKCCVVL
-774 GESTEKINAEGGQPG
+774 GESTGKINAETGQSD
-789 KYDEVECTS
+789 KYDEVEHTS
-798 QRCITEDDNLL
+798 QRCITEDDSLL
-809 INELDLSEHGQE
+809 VNELDLAEHGQE
-821 SSPLSTNEGS
+821 SSSLSTSEGNAL
-831 ELAPKSIKKQDVLAP
+831 EPKSVKKQDHLEP
-846 SETCL
+846 SKTCL
-851 KKECSQCNCVVY
+851 KKELSQCNCINY
-863 KSPEPDESAGTDCR
+863 KSLDCDECAGTDCR
-877 SDLERESS
+877 SDLETESS
-885 HTCYTCTDTST
+885 HQIVCTDTSA

-908 DLNDDDSHPTQELYY
+908 DLNDDDNHTTQELYY

-1051 CKEIIENLAKILKRH
+1051 CKEIIENLARILKRH

-1336 RSSLLFR
+1336 RSLLFR

-1356 EEEKDSRDLV
+1356 EEEKDSRDHL
-1366 DPRDLHDTRDF
+1366 DSRDIHDTRDF

-1422 AQQVAGSSQ
+1422 AQQVAGSAQ
-1431 QQGDQSIRTRQS
+1431 QQGDQTIRTRQS

-1460 QNSSQSTAITQAPS
+1460 QNSSPSAAIPQPPS

-1503 QSPPTQYSPMHNMGL
+1503 QSPPAQYSPMHNMGL
-1518 LPMHPLQ
+1518 LPVHPLQ

-1604 PIPWEHA
+1604 QIPWDHA
-1611 PRPHFPLVPASWPY
+1611 RPHFPLVPASWPY
-1625 GLHQNFMHQ
+1625 NLHQNFMHQ
-1634 GNARFQHNKPFYTQ
+1634 GNARFQPNKPFYTQ
-1648 GTIAYIFVNG
+1648 DRCAARR
-1658 LDGFC
+1658 C
-1663 SGSRSLCKSQDLRV
+1663 
-1677 KIYEFSKHL
+1677 
-1686 LREHTCYVSDCAWCL
+1686 RERCPHPPRGNVSE
-1701 LLKN
+1701 

>member
-221 GVAEGIKSALENSQ
+221 GVAEGVKSALENSQ

-1336 RSSLLFR
+1336 RSLLFR

-1686 LREHTCYVSDCAWCL
+1686 LREHICYVSDCAWCL

>member
-1 MEESKTSKNEN
+1 MEDSKASKNEN

-20 AFSEESKAVKVITN
+20 AISN
-34 QTLKARNDK
+34 QTLKTRNDK

-48 GTNSPNKN
+48 GTSSPNKN
-56 TSKKNKQN
+56 SSKKNKQN

-69 KTEVKSCKV
+69 KTEAKSCKV
-78 NAASV
+78 NAANVAS
-83 PGPKDL
+83 PKDL

-96 SHCKAKKSPS
+96 SHCKTKKSPN
-106 SPVKAEKLPVSQAKV
+106 SPVKAEKIPVS
-121 ERAPILQAKAEK
+121 QAKAEK

-144 EKASSLQATAAEK
+144 EKTPSSQATATEK
-157 TLNSQR
+157 ALSSQR
-163 KAEKAPGSQMKSEK
+163 KTEKVPSSQMKSEK
-177 VPSLPTEAEKVP
+177 VLGSPVEPEKVP
-189 GLLLKENMGQTE
+189 SLLSKENMRRTE
-201 LQKIGKKIPS
+201 LQQIGKKIPS
-211 PITSLDKVNI
+211 SFTSLDKVNI
-221 GVAEGIKSALENSQ
+221 DVVEGGKSVLENS
-235 PPQKQQT
+235 PLSQKQQA
-242 CTDNTGDSDDSAS
+242 CADNTGDSDDSAS
-255 GTEDISDDL
+255 GIEDIADDL
-264 SKTKNDESNKENSSE
+264 SKMKNDDSNKENSSE

-285 ATVIDESTLT
+285 ATVIDESALT

-361 EESELRSLPPPSPAH
+361 EESELRSLPPPTPAH

-384 IELAKEQGIT
+384 IELAKEHGIT

-411 VTAFLPE
+411 ITTFLPE

-426 SLTKFALKS
+426 SLTKFALKN
-435 SDVNIDIKFPPKMN
+435 SDVNIDIKFPPRMN

-464 VLYLDV
+464 VLYIDV

-475 AKVPVVVCR
+475 AKVPVVVCK

-512 KMEPVFIPLVLAFRY
+512 KMEPVFTPLVLAFRY

-545 CFALMVMFFLQQRKH
+545 CFALMVMFFLQQRKP

-642 PLTLETPNQVSLG
+642 PLTLGTPNQVSLG

-737 KGGNKSSVDSMKKE
+737 KGGNKSVDSMKKE

-758 KPMKSDHM
+758 KSVKSDNM
-766 ASACCILL
+766 ASNCCILL
-774 GESTEKINAEGGQPG
+774 GESTEKINAGRGQPD
-789 KYDEVECTS
+789 KYEMECTS
-798 QRCITEDDNLL
+798 QRCITEDDSLL
-809 INELDLSEHGQE
+809 VNELALAELGRE
-821 SSPLSTNEGS
+821 SSCLSTSKDS
-831 ELAPKSIKKQDVLAP
+831 ELEPKSIKKQDDLAP

-851 KKECSQCNCVVY
+851 KKELSQCNCIDY
-863 KSPEPDESAGTDCR
+863 KSPDPSESAVTDCR
-877 SDLERESS
+877 SNTETESS
-885 HTCYTCTDTST
+885 HQIVSTDTSA

-908 DLNDDDSHPTQELYY
+908 DLNDDDNHPTQELYY

-1343 LKKKDSEEEKEGN
+1343 LKKKDSEEEKDGN

-1366 DPRDLHDTRDF
+1366 DPRDLHDSREF

-1422 AQQVAGSSQ
+1422 AQQVAGSAQ

-1460 QNSSQSTAITQAPS
+1460 QNTSQSAAITQSPS

-1485 QQGAQPPHQVQM
+1485 QQGTQTPHQVQM

-1503 QSPPTQYSPMHNMGL
+1503 QSPPAQYSPMHNMGL

-1545 PSNIGL
+1545 PSNITL

-1563 RPVAIPSSSHDG
+1563 RPVAIPNSSHDG

-1634 GNARFQHNKPFYTQ
+1634 GNARFQPNKPFYTQ
-1648 GTIAYIFVNG
+1648 AGLPMHSNQPILLSQGYPYLNVSYIQQ
-1658 LDGFC
+1658 
-1663 SGSRSLCKSQDLRV
+1663 K
-1677 KIYEFSKHL
+1677 K
-1686 LREHTCYVSDCAWCL
+1686 
-1701 LLKN
+1701 

>member
-1 MEESKTSKNEN
+1 MEESKTLKSEN
-12 HEPKKNAW
+12 HEPKKNVIC
-20 AFSEESKAVKVITN
+20 EESKAVQVIGN

-43 SIKEI
+43 SVKEI
-48 GTNSPNKN
+48 ENSSPNRN
-56 TSKKNKQN
+56 SSKKNKQN

-78 NAASV
+78 NAANL

-96 SHCKAKKSPS
+96 SHCKAKKFPN
-106 SPVKAEKLPVSQAKV
+106 SPVKAEKATISQAKL
-121 ERAPILQAKAEK
+121 EKATSLQAKAEK
-133 SPKSPNSPVKT
+133 SPKSPNSVKA
-144 EKASSLQATAAEK
+144 EKASSY
-157 TLNSQR
+157 
-163 KAEKAPGSQMKSEK
+163 QMKSEK
-177 VPSLPTEAEKVP
+177 VPSSPAEAEKGP
-189 GLLLKENMGQTE
+189 SLLLKDMRQKTE
-201 LQKIGKKIPS
+201 LQQIGKKIPS
-211 PITSLDKVNI
+211 SFTSVDKVNI
-221 GVAEGIKSALENSQ
+221 EAVEGEKCALQNS
-235 PPQKQQT
+235 PRSQKQQT

-255 GTEDISDDL
+255 GIEDVSDDL
-264 SKTKNDESNKENSSE
+264 SKMKNDESNKENSSE

-285 ATVIDESTLT
+285 ATVIDESALT

-384 IELAKEQGIT
+384 IELAKEHGIT
-394 DDDLRVRQE
+394 DDDLRVRQQ

-411 VTAFLPE
+411 ITTFLPE

-426 SLTKFALKS
+426 SLTRFALKS

-455 QVLGILKKS
+455 KVLGILKKN
-464 VLYLDV
+464 VLYVDV

-506 LLAALG
+506 LLTALG
-512 KMEPVFIPLVLAFRY
+512 KIEPVFIPLVLAFRY
-527 WAKLC
+527 WAK
-532 YIDSQT
+532 
-538 DGGIPSY
+538 
-545 CFALMVMFFLQQRKH
+545 
-560 PLLPCLL
+560 
-567 GSWIEGFDP
+567 
-576 KRMDD
+576 
-581 FQLKGIVEEKFV
+581 
-593 KWEYN
+593 
-598 SSSATEKNSIAEEN
+598 
-612 KAKADQPKDDTK
+612 
-624 KTETDNQ
+624 
-631 SNAMKEKHGKS
+631 S
-642 PLTLETPNQVSLG
+642 PLALETPNRVSLG

-730 YFACPQR
+730 YFACPQT
-737 KGGNKSSVDSMKKE
+737 KGGNKSTVDFKKRE

-758 KPMKSDHM
+758 KPVKSNNM
-766 ASACCILL
+766 ATNGCILL
-774 GESTEKINAEGGQPG
+774 GETTEKINAEREQPV
-789 KYDEVECTS
+789 KCDEMDCTS
-798 QRCITEDDNLL
+798 QRCIIDNNSLL
-809 INELDLSEHGQE
+809 VNELDFADHGQD
-821 SSPLSTNEGS
+821 SSSLSTSKSS
-831 ELAPKSIKKQDVLAP
+831 ELEPKLDKKQDDLAP

-851 KKECSQCNCVVY
+851 KKELSQCNCIDLS
-863 KSPEPDESAGTDCR
+863 KSPDPDKSTGTDCR
-877 SDLERESS
+877 SNLETESS
-885 HTCYTCTDTST
+885 HQSVCTDTSA

-908 DLNDDDSHPTQELYY
+908 DLNDDDSLPTQELYY

-990 FSEQHNREQILI
+990 CSEQHNREQILI

-1092 EGDISLYNTLAQHN
+1092 EGDISLYNTL
-1106 TRMLATYAAIDPR
+1106 
-1119 VQYLG
+1119 
-1124 YTMKVFAKRC
+1124 RC

-1208 TLGELWLGL
+1208 SLGELWLGL

-1336 RSSLLFR
+1336 KR

-1356 EEEKDSRDLV
+1356 EEEKDSRDVL

-1422 AQQVAGSSQ
+1422 AQQVAGSAQ

-1443 SECSDS
+1443 SECSES

-1460 QNSSQSTAITQAPS
+1460 QNSSQSAAITQPSS

-1497 PMYNFP
+1497 PLYNFP
-1503 QSPPTQYSPMHNMGL
+1503 QSPPAQYSPMHNMGL

-1563 RPVAIPSSSHDG
+1563 RPVAIPNTSHDG

-1583 NSLVNNGTVG
+1583 NSLVNNGAVG
-1593 NSEPGFPGLNP
+1593 NSEPGFRGLTP

-1634 GNARFQHNKPFYTQ
+1634 GNARFQPNKPFYTQ
-1648 GTIAYIFVNG
+1648 DRCATRR
-1658 LDGFC
+1658 C
-1663 SGSRSLCKSQDLRV
+1663 
-1677 KIYEFSKHL
+1677 
-1686 LREHTCYVSDCAWCL
+1686 RERCPHPPRGNVSE
-1701 LLKN
+1701 

>member
-1 MEESKTSKNEN
+1 MEEPKTSKNEN
-12 HEPKKNAW
+12 HEPKKNIIC
-20 AFSEESKAVKVITN
+20 EESKAVKIISN
-34 QTLKARNDK
+34 QTLKPRNDK
-43 SIKEI
+43 SEI
-48 GTNSPNKN
+48 GTSSLNRNS
-56 TSKKNKQN
+56 SKKTKQN

-69 KTEVKSCKV
+69 KTEAKSCKV

-89 GLVLRDQ
+89 GLVHRDQ
-96 SHCKAKKSPS
+96 SHCKMKKLPNSPMKAQKGSSQTKLEKTPSLQTKAEKVPKSPNL
-106 SPVKAEKLPVSQAKV
+106 PVKAEK
-121 ERAPILQAKAEK
+121 APCTTAEAT
-133 SPKSPNSPVKT
+133 T
-144 EKASSLQATAAEK
+144 EKA
-157 TLNSQR
+157 LNSQR
-163 KAEKAPGSQMKSEK
+163 KEENTPTSQMKLQKTPRSPLEPEN
-177 VPSLPTEAEKVP
+177 VPS
-189 GLLLKENMGQTE
+189 LLLKENVKQTE
-201 LQKIGKKIPS
+201 SQQTGKKL
-211 PITSLDKVNI
+211 TSSFVSMDKRKSEALQ
-221 GVAEGIKSALENSQ
+221 GEKSALENSSLS
-235 PPQKQQT
+235 QKQQT
-242 CTDNTGDSDDSAS
+242 QTDNIADSDDSAS
-255 GTEDISDDL
+255 GIEDTADDL
-264 SKTKNDESNKENSSE
+264 SKMKSEESNKENSSE

-285 ATVIDESTLT
+285 ATVIDESALT

-361 EESELRSLPPPSPAH
+361 EESELRSLPSPSSAH

-384 IELAKEQGIT
+384 VELAKEQGIT
-394 DDDLRVRQE
+394 DDDLRIRQD

-411 VTAFLPE
+411 IMTFLPE

-464 VLYLDV
+464 ALYIDV

-475 AKVPVVVCR
+475 AKVPVVVCK
-484 DRKSGLLCRV
+484 DRKSALLCRV

-512 KMEPVFIPLVLAFRY
+512 KVEPVFTPLVLAFRY

-545 CFALMVMFFLQQRKH
+545 CFALMVMFFLQQRKP

-598 SSSATEKNSIAEEN
+598 SSSATEKNLIADEN
-612 KAKADQPKDDTK
+612 KAKADEPKDDTK

-631 SNAMKEKHGKS
+631 SNAAKAKHGKS
-642 PLTLETPNQVSLG
+642 PLTLEAPNQVPLG

-730 YFACPQR
+730 YFACPQK
-737 KGGNKSSVDSMKKE
+737 KGGNKSTMDPKKKE
-751 KGKISNK
+751 KGKLSSK
-758 KPMKSDHM
+758 KPVKSDC
-766 ASACCILL
+766 SATNCCIL
-774 GESTEKINAEGGQPG
+774 GESAEKIHMERGQPA
-789 KYDEVECTS
+789 KHDETEFTS
-798 QRCITEDDNLL
+798 QRCIVDNDSLL
-809 INELDLSEHGQE
+809 VNELGLANHGQD
-821 SSPLSTNEGS
+821 SSSLSTASGGS
-831 ELAPKSIKKQDVLAP
+831 DLKQKSAEKQGDLTP
-846 SETCL
+846 SETSL
-851 KKECSQCNCVVY
+851 KKELSQCICIGT
-863 KSPEPDESAGTDCR
+863 PDGAESAGTDCR
-877 SDLERESS
+877 SNLEMDSS
-885 HTCYTCTDTST
+885 HQIVCNNVSA
-896 TSCNCKATEDAS
+896 TSCNCKATEVTS
-908 DLNDDDSHPTQELYY
+908 DLVDEDNLPSQELYY

-990 FSEQHNREQILI
+990 CSEQHNREQILI

-1092 EGDISLYNTLAQHN
+1092 EGED
-1106 TRMLATYAAIDPR
+1106 
-1119 VQYLG
+1119 
-1124 YTMKVFAKRC
+1124 
-1134 DIGDASRGSLSSYA
+1134 
-1148 YILMVLYFLQQRKPP
+1148 RK
-1163 VIPVLQEIFD
+1163 
-1173 GKQIPQRM
+1173 
-1181 VDGWNAFFFDKTEE
+1181 
-1195 LKKRLPSLGKNTE
+1195 
-1208 TLGELWLGL
+1208 
-1217 LRFYTE
+1217 
-1223 EFDFKEYVISIRQK
+1223 
-1237 KLLTTFE
+1237 
-1244 KQWTSKCIAIE
+1244 
-1255 DPFDLNH
+1255 
-1262 NLGAGVSRKMTNF
+1262 
-1275 IMKAFIN
+1275 
-1282 GRKLFGTP
+1282 
-1290 FYPLIG
+1290 
-1296 REAEYFFDS
+1296 
-1305 RVLTDGELAPN
+1305 
-1316 DRCCRVCG
+1316 
-1324 KIGHYMKDCPKR
+1324 
-1336 RSSLLFR
+1336 
-1343 LKKKDSEEEKEGN
+1343 
-1356 EEEKDSRDLV
+1356 
-1366 DPRDLHDTRDF
+1366 
-1377 RDPRDLRCFICGDA
+1377 
-1391 GHVRRECPEVK
+1391 
-1402 LARQRNS
+1402 
-1409 SVAAAQLVRNLVN
+1409 SVV
-1422 AQQVAGSSQ
+1422 
-1431 QQGDQSIRTRQS
+1431 
-1443 SECSDS
+1443 
-1449 PSYSPQPQPFP
+1449 
-1460 QNSSQSTAITQAPS
+1460 
-1474 QPGSQPKLGPP
+1474 
-1485 QQGAQPPHQVQM
+1485 
-1497 PMYNFP
+1497 
-1503 QSPPTQYSPMHNMGL
+1503 
-1518 LPMHPLQ
+1518 
-1525 IPAPSWP
+1525 
-1532 IHGPVIHSAPGSA
+1532 
-1545 PSNIGL
+1545 
-1551 NDPSII
+1551 
-1557 FAQPAA
+1557 
-1563 RPVAIPSSSHDG
+1563 
-1575 HWPRTVAP
+1575 
-1583 NSLVNNGTVG
+1583 
-1593 NSEPGFPGLNP
+1593 
-1604 PIPWEHA
+1604 
-1611 PRPHFPLVPASWPY
+1611 
-1625 GLHQNFMHQ
+1625 
-1634 GNARFQHNKPFYTQ
+1634 
-1648 GTIAYIFVNG
+1648 
-1658 LDGFC
+1658 
-1663 SGSRSLCKSQDLRV
+1663 
-1677 KIYEFSKHL
+1677 
-1686 LREHTCYVSDCAWCL
+1686 
-1701 LLKN
+1701 

>member
-1 MEESKTSKNEN
+1 MEEPKTSKSEN
-12 HEPKKNAW
+12 HEPKKNVIC
-20 AFSEESKAVKVITN
+20 EENKAVKAITN

-43 SIKEI
+43 STKEI

-56 TSKKNKQN
+56 SSKKTKQN
-64 DICIE
+64 DTCIE
-69 KTEVKSCKV
+69 KTDVKSCKV
-78 NAASV
+78 NVANV
-83 PGPKDL
+83 LGPKDM

-96 SHCKAKKSPS
+96 SHCKTKKLPNL
-106 SPVKAEKLPVSQAKV
+106 PVKAEKVPNLQAKLEKV
-121 ERAPILQAKAEK
+121 PNFQAKAEK
-133 SPKSPNSPVKT
+133 SPKSPNLPVKT
-144 EKASSLQATAAEK
+144 EKSPCLPAAEAEK
-157 TLNSQR
+157 SLSSQR
-163 KAEKAPGSQMKSEK
+163 KTEKAPSSQMKSEK
-177 VPSLPTEAEKVP
+177 GLSSSAEPEKMTS
-189 GLLLKENMGQTE
+189 LLLKESIRQTE
-201 LQKIGKKIPS
+201 LQQTGKKIPS
-211 PITSLDKVNI
+211 SFISVDKVNI
-221 GVAEGIKSALENSQ
+221 EALQREKSALENL
-235 PPQKQQT
+235 PPSQKQQMR
-242 CTDNTGDSDDSAS
+242 TDNAGDSDDSAS
-255 GTEDISDDL
+255 GIEDISDDL
-264 SKTKNDESNKENSSE
+264 SKVKNDESNKENSSE

-376 LAALSVAV
+376 LAALSIAV
-384 IELAKEQGIT
+384 VELAKEQGIT

-411 VTAFLPE
+411 ITTFLPE

-455 QVLGILKKS
+455 QVLGILKNNVS
-464 VLYLDV
+464 YVDV

-475 AKVPVVVCR
+475 AKVPVVVCK
-484 DRKSGLLCRV
+484 DQKSGLLCRV

-545 CFALMVMFFLQQRKH
+545 CFALMVMFFLQQRKP

-737 KGGNKSSVDSMKKE
+737 KGGNKTTMEFKKKE
-751 KGKISNK
+751 KGKVSNK
-758 KPMKSDHM
+758 KPVKSDNM
-766 ASACCILL
+766 ATNCCNLL
-774 GESTEKINAEGGQPG
+774 GESTEKINTERGQPD
-789 KYDEVECTS
+789 KHDEMEGTS
-798 QRCITEDDNLL
+798 QRCIINNDNLL
-809 INELDLSEHGQE
+809 VNEVDLVNHGQE
-821 SSPLSTNEGS
+821 SSSLSSDANQGS
-831 ELAPKSIKKQDVLAP
+831 ELEPKSIKKQNDLAP
-846 SETCL
+846 LETCL
-851 KKECSQCNCVVY
+851 KKELSQCNCIGL
-863 KSPEPDESAGTDCR
+863 PDPDESVGTDCR
-877 SDLERESS
+877 SNLEAESS
-885 HTCYTCTDTST
+885 HQIICTDTST
-896 TSCNCKATEDAS
+896 TSCNCKATEVAS
-908 DLNDDDSHPTQELYY
+908 DLNDDDNLPSQELHY

-1208 TLGELWLGL
+1208 SLGELWLGL

-1336 RSSLLFR
+1336 KR

-1356 EEEKDSRDLV
+1356 EEEKDSRDLL

-1422 AQQVAGSSQ
+1422 AQQVAGSAQ

-1460 QNSSQSTAITQAPS
+1460 QNSSQSAAITQSPS
-1474 QPGSQPKLGPP
+1474 QQGSQPKLGPP

-1503 QSPPTQYSPMHNMGL
+1503 QSPPAQYSPMHNMGL

-1545 PSNIGL
+1545 PSNMGL

-1583 NSLVNNGTVG
+1583 NSLVNNGAVG
-1593 NSEPGFPGLNP
+1593 NSEPGFRGLNP

-1634 GNARFQHNKPFYTQ
+1634 GNARFQPNKPFYTQ
-1648 GTIAYIFVNG
+1648 AGLPMHSNQPILLSQGYPYLNVSYIQQ
-1658 LDGFC
+1658 
-1663 SGSRSLCKSQDLRV
+1663 K
-1677 KIYEFSKHL
+1677 K
-1686 LREHTCYVSDCAWCL
+1686 
-1701 LLKN
+1701 

>member
-1 MEESKTSKNEN
+1 MEDSKTSTNEN

-20 AFSEESKAVKVITN
+20 ALSEESKAVKVLSN

-48 GTNSPNKN
+48 GTSSPNKN
-56 TSKKNKQN
+56 SSKKNKQN

-78 NAASV
+78 NAANIAS
-83 PGPKDL
+83 PKDL

-96 SHCKAKKSPS
+96 SHCKTKKSPN
-106 SPVKAEKLPVSQAKV
+106 SPVKAEKVPVSQAK
-121 ERAPILQAKAEK
+121 AEK
-133 SPKSPNSPVKT
+133 LPKSPNSPVKT
-144 EKASSLQATAAEK
+144 EKTLSLQATATEK
-157 TLNSQR
+157 ALSSQR
-163 KAEKAPGSQMKSEK
+163 KMEKVPSSQMKSEK
-177 VPSLPTEAEKVP
+177 VPGSPAEPEKAPSLV
-189 GLLLKENMGQTE
+189 LKENMRRTE
-201 LQKIGKKIPS
+201 LQQIGKKIPS
-211 PITSLDKVNI
+211 SFTSLDKVNI
-221 GVAEGIKSALENSQ
+221 DVEGGKSALETAPRS
-235 PPQKQQT
+235 QKQQA

-255 GTEDISDDL
+255 GIEDISDDL
-264 SKTKNDESNKENSSE
+264 SKMKNDDSNKENSSE
-279 MDYLEN
+279 MEYLEN
-285 ATVIDESTLT
+285 ATVIDESALT

-361 EESELRSLPPPSPAH
+361 EESELRSLPPPTPAH

-384 IELAKEQGIT
+384 IELAKEHGIT

-411 VTAFLPE
+411 ITTFLP
-418 CSLRLYGS
+418 
-426 SLTKFALKS
+426 
-435 SDVNIDIKFPPKMN
+435 
-449 HPDLLI
+449 
-455 QVLGILKKS
+455 
-464 VLYLDV
+464 VLYIDV

-475 AKVPVVVCR
+475 AKVPVVVCK

-512 KMEPVFIPLVLAFRY
+512 KLEPVFTPLVLAFRY
-527 WAKLC
+527 WAK
-532 YIDSQT
+532 
-538 DGGIPSY
+538 
-545 CFALMVMFFLQQRKH
+545 
-560 PLLPCLL
+560 
-567 GSWIEGFDP
+567 
-576 KRMDD
+576 
-581 FQLKGIVEEKFV
+581 
-593 KWEYN
+593 
-598 SSSATEKNSIAEEN
+598 
-612 KAKADQPKDDTK
+612 
-624 KTETDNQ
+624 
-631 SNAMKEKHGKS
+631 S
-642 PLTLETPNQVSLG
+642 PLTLGTPNQVSLG

-737 KGGNKSSVDSMKKE
+737 KGGNKSTVNSMKKE

-758 KPMKSDHM
+758 KPVKSENM
-766 ASACCILL
+766 ASSCCILL
-774 GESTEKINAEGGQPG
+774 GESTEKINAERGQPD
-789 KYDEVECTS
+789 KYDEMECTS
-798 QRCITEDDNLL
+798 QRCITEDDSLL
-809 INELDLSEHGQE
+809 VNELDLAELGQE
-821 SSPLSTNEGS
+821 SCLSTGEGS
-831 ELAPKSIKKQDVLAP
+831 ELEPKSNKKQDDLAP

-851 KKECSQCNCVVY
+851 KKELSQCNCIDY
-863 KSPEPDESAGTDCR
+863 KSPDPDESVGTDCR
-877 SDLERESS
+877 SNIQTESS
-885 HTCYTCTDTST
+885 HQNVSTDTSA

-908 DLNDDDSHPTQELYY
+908 DLNDDDNHPTQELYY

-1092 EGDISLYNTLAQHN
+1092 EGDISLYNTL
-1106 TRMLATYAAIDPR
+1106 
-1119 VQYLG
+1119 
-1124 YTMKVFAKRC
+1124 RC

-1336 RSSLLFR
+1336 RR
-1343 LKKKDSEEEKEGN
+1343 LKKKDSEEEKDGN
-1356 EEEKDSRDLV
+1356 EEEKDSRDL
-1366 DPRDLHDTRDF
+1366 F

-1409 SVAAAQLVRNLVN
+1409 SVAAAQLVRSLVN
-1422 AQQVAGSSQ
+1422 AQQVAGSAQ
-1431 QQGDQSIRTRQS
+1431 QQGDQSIRARQS

-1460 QNSSQSTAITQAPS
+1460 QNSSQSAAITQSPS

-1485 QQGAQPPHQVQM
+1485 QQGTQPPHQVQM

-1503 QSPPTQYSPMHNMGL
+1503 QSPPAQYSPMHNMGL

-1563 RPVAIPSSSHDG
+1563 RPVAIPNSSHDG

-1634 GNARFQHNKPFYTQ
+1634 GNARFQPNKPFYTQ
-1648 GTIAYIFVNG
+1648 DRCATRR
-1658 LDGFC
+1658 C
-1663 SGSRSLCKSQDLRV
+1663 
-1677 KIYEFSKHL
+1677 
-1686 LREHTCYVSDCAWCL
+1686 RERCPHPPRGNVSE
-1701 LLKN
+1701 